1 MPTTRFDKDSIKAS
15 IIGKLQRYNG
25 RTLEEASNAQI
36 YRALASTVRDQ
47 IMQKWM
53 ISREERKHNNNKRLY
68 YLSVEFLMGRSLY
81 TNILNLCATKEYK
94 AAIDELGID
103 IDAVLKEEPEPA
115 LGNGG
120 LGRLAACFMDSLA
133 SLDLPAMG
141 CSIRYEYGLF
151 RQKIVDGQQVE
162 LPDYW
167 LGNGNVW
174 EMPVMEDACEVHFN
188 GHVDMV
194 EEQGRLVFKHVG
206 YNTVEAVPY
215 DMPLVGYDTSTVNSL
230 RLWSARSP
238 KRMDLGSFGRGQYV
252 QATEEKELAEAISNI
267 LYPEDNHYEG
277 KLLRLKQQYFFT
289 SATLQYMLRDF
300 KKLHGTQWHLL
311 PEKVCVH
318 VNDTHPGLAIP
329 ELMRLLIDEEGLG
342 WDEAQ
347 AIVSKTIAYT
357 NHTIM
362 AEALEKW
369 PEDMV
374 KSLLPRI
381 YQILVEMNRR
391 LCARLWNH
399 FPGQAERVGKMAII
413 SYGYIHMANLCVAM
427 TFNTNGVSQ
436 LHGDI
441 LKAETFHD
449 FNLVMPEKFSAIT
462 NGITHRRWLM
472 ACNPELTDLICQA
485 IGTDWIKDTQQL
497 QLLKP
502 YADDAAFREQ
512 FAKVKQHNKERL
524 ARFLKAHQGTDVDP
538 SYIFDAQSKRLHEY
552 KRQMLNA
559 LHCLVL
565 YNRIVN
571 DPSFTMQPRTFI
583 FGSKAAP
590 GYNRAKQI
598 IRFINALSRLIDKH
612 PRARTMLQVV
622 FLENYDVSSA
632 QILIPATE
640 VSEQLSTASKEASG
654 TGNMKYMMNGA
665 VTIGTM
671 DGANVEISEQVG
683 MDNIYIFGM
692 RSDTV
697 LDMYRERSY
706 NPMSIFET
714 NAELRQALTQMIDG
728 TVMPEAPG
736 ALQDLYHSLLIGDY
750 GSMGDPY
757 FVLKDFGSY
766 SMAQRRIDADYADR
780 DKWNRMAVINTA
792 MSGVFSTDRTIR
804 EYNDTIWHLQPLKQH
819 SGTPQGALPLD
830 PGRDAVP
837 APCEGTSS
845 LSKPILAIFLGFFLV
860 NSRACDLRPDIA
872 SSLSGL
878 FRTRLRKRF
887 RHPYLM
893 QGRTIP

>member
-1 MPTTRFDKDSIKAS
+1 MPTTSFDKDSIKAS

-25 RTLEEASNAQI
+25 RTIEEASNGQI

-53 ISREERKHNNNKRLY
+53 ISREERKTNNNKRLF

-81 TNILNLCATKEYK
+81 TNILNLVSLDAYK
-94 AAIDELGID
+94 QALDELHID
-103 IDAVLKEEPEPA
+103 VDKVLQEEPEPA

-188 GHVDMV
+188 GHVEMGN
-194 EEQGRLVFKHVG
+194 ENGRTVFRHVG

-230 RLWSARSP
+230 RLWSARAP
-238 KRMDLGSFGRGQYV
+238 KRIDLSDFNHGHYV
-252 QATEEKELAEAISNI
+252 QASEEKELAEAISNI

-289 SATLQYMLRDF
+289 SATLQYILKDF
-300 KKLHGTQWHLL
+300 KKLNGTNWSKL
-311 PEKVCVH
+311 PEKVVIH
-318 VNDTHPGLAIP
+318 INDTHPGLAIP
-329 ELMRLLIDEEGLG
+329 ELMRLLMDEEGLG

-347 AIVSKTIAYT
+347 QIVSRTMAYT

-381 YQILVEMNRR
+381 YQILVEMNKR
-391 LCARLWNH
+391 LCARLWNF
-399 FPGQAERVGKMAII
+399 FPGEAERVGRMAII
-413 SYGYIHMANLCVAM
+413 AYGYIHMANLCVAM
-427 TFNTNGVSQ
+427 TFSTNGVSK

-441 LKAETFHD
+441 LKQETFHD
-449 FNLVMPEKFSAIT
+449 FYLVMPEKFSAIT

-472 ACNPELTDLICQA
+472 ACNPELTKLICDT
-485 IGTDWIKDTQQL
+485 IGTDWVKDPE
-497 QLLKP
+497 LLHDLAP

-512 FAKVKQHNKERL
+512 FEKIKHNNKVRL
-524 ARFLKAHQGTDVDP
+524 SNFLKEHQGAIVDP
-538 SYIFDAQSKRLHEY
+538 NFIFDAQSKRLHEY

-559 LHCLVL
+559 LHILVL

-571 DPSFTMQPRTFI
+571 DPNFTMHPRVFI

-598 IRFINALSRLIDKH
+598 IRFINGLSALIAKH
-612 PRARTMLQVV
+612 PRASKMLQVV

-632 QILIPATE
+632 QMLIPATE
-640 VSEQLSTASKEASG
+640 ISEQISTASKEASG

-665 VTIGTM
+665 ITIGTM

-697 LDMYRERSY
+697 LDMYRERNY
-706 NPMSIFET
+706 NPMTIFET
-714 NAELRQALTQMIDG
+714 NQELRLAMTQMIDG
-728 TVMPEAPG
+728 TVLPDAPS
-736 ALQDLYHSLLIGDY
+736 ALQDLYHSLLIGDW
-750 GSMGDPY
+750 GNMADPF

-792 MSGVFSTDRTIR
+792 MSGVFSSDRTIR
-804 EYNDTIWHLQPLKQH
+804 EYSDTIWHLDPLK
-819 SGTPQGALPLD
+819 
-830 PGRDAVP
+830 
-837 APCEGTSS
+837 
-845 LSKPILAIFLGFFLV
+845 
-860 NSRACDLRPDIA
+860 
-872 SSLSGL
+872 
-878 FRTRLRKRF
+878 RK
-887 RHPYLM
+887 
-893 QGRTIP
+893 G

>member
-1 MPTTRFDKDSIKAS
+1 MPTTSFDKDSIKAS

-25 RTLEEASNAQI
+25 RTIEEASNGQI

-53 ISREERKHNNNKRLY
+53 ISCEERKTNNNKRLF

-81 TNILNLCATKEYK
+81 TNILNLVSLDAYK
-94 AAIDELGID
+94 QALDELHID
-103 IDAVLKEEPEPA
+103 VDKVLQEEPEPA

-188 GHVDMV
+188 GHVEMGN
-194 EEQGRLVFKHVG
+194 ENGRTVFRHVG

-230 RLWSARSP
+230 RLWSARAP
-238 KRMDLGSFGRGQYV
+238 KRIDLSDFNHGHYV
-252 QATEEKELAEAISNI
+252 QASEEKELAEAISNI

-289 SATLQYMLRDF
+289 SATLQYILKDF
-300 KKLHGTQWHLL
+300 KKLNGTNWSKL
-311 PEKVCVH
+311 PEKVVIH
-318 VNDTHPGLAIP
+318 INDTHPGLAIP
-329 ELMRLLIDEEGLG
+329 ELMRLLMDEEGLG

-347 AIVSKTIAYT
+347 QIVSRTMAYT

-381 YQILVEMNRR
+381 YQILVEMNKR
-391 LCARLWNH
+391 LCARLWNF
-399 FPGQAERVGKMAII
+399 FPGEAERVGRMAII
-413 SYGYIHMANLCVAM
+413 AYGYIHMANLCVAM
-427 TFNTNGVSQ
+427 TFSTNGVSK

-441 LKAETFHD
+441 LKQETFHD
-449 FNLVMPEKFSAIT
+449 FYLVMPEKFSAIT

-472 ACNPELTDLICQA
+472 ACNPELTKLICDT
-485 IGTDWIKDTQQL
+485 IGTDWVKDPE
-497 QLLKP
+497 LLHDLAP

-512 FAKVKQHNKERL
+512 FEKIKHSNKVRL
-524 ARFLKAHQGTDVDP
+524 SNFLKEHQGAIVDP
-538 SYIFDAQSKRLHEY
+538 NFIFDAQSKRLHEY

-559 LHCLVL
+559 LHILVL

-571 DPSFTMQPRTFI
+571 DPNFTMHPRVFI

-598 IRFINALSRLIDKH
+598 IRFINGLSALIAKH
-612 PRARTMLQVV
+612 PRASKMLQVV

-632 QILIPATE
+632 QMLIPATE
-640 VSEQLSTASKEASG
+640 ISEQISTASKEASG

-665 VTIGTM
+665 ITIGTM

-697 LDMYRERSY
+697 LDMYRERNY
-706 NPMSIFET
+706 NPMTIFET
-714 NAELRQALTQMIDG
+714 NQELRLALTQMIDG
-728 TVMPEAPG
+728 TVLPDAPS
-736 ALQDLYHSLLIGDY
+736 ALQDLYHSLLIGDW
-750 GSMGDPY
+750 GNMADPF

-792 MSGVFSTDRTIR
+792 MSGVFSSDRTIR
-804 EYNDTIWHLQPLKQH
+804 EYNDTIWHLDPLK
-819 SGTPQGALPLD
+819 
-830 PGRDAVP
+830 
-837 APCEGTSS
+837 
-845 LSKPILAIFLGFFLV
+845 
-860 NSRACDLRPDIA
+860 
-872 SSLSGL
+872 
-878 FRTRLRKRF
+878 RK
-887 RHPYLM
+887 
-893 QGRTIP
+893 G

>member
-1 MPTTRFDKDSIKAS
+1 MPTTSFDKDSIKAS

-25 RTLEEASNAQI
+25 RTIEEASNGQI

-53 ISREERKHNNNKRLY
+53 ISREERKTNNNKRLF

-81 TNILNLCATKEYK
+81 TNILNLVSLDAYK
-94 AAIDELGID
+94 QALDELHID
-103 IDAVLKEEPEPA
+103 VDKVLQEEPEPA

-188 GHVDMV
+188 GHVEMGN
-194 EEQGRLVFKHVG
+194 ENGRTVFRHVG

-230 RLWSARSP
+230 RLWSARAP
-238 KRMDLGSFGRGQYV
+238 KRIDLSDFNHGHYV
-252 QATEEKELAEAISNI
+252 QASEEKELAEAISNI

-289 SATLQYMLRDF
+289 SATLQYILKDF
-300 KKLHGTQWHLL
+300 KKLNGTNWSKL
-311 PEKVCVH
+311 PEKVVIH
-318 VNDTHPGLAIP
+318 INDTHPGLAIP
-329 ELMRLLIDEEGLG
+329 ELMRLLMDEEGLG
-342 WDEAQ
+342 WNEAQ
-347 AIVSKTIAYT
+347 QIVSRTMAYT

-381 YQILVEMNRR
+381 YQILVEMNKR
-391 LCARLWNH
+391 LCARLWNF
-399 FPGQAERVGKMAII
+399 FPGEAERVGRMAII
-413 SYGYIHMANLCVAM
+413 AYGYIHMANLCVAM
-427 TFNTNGVSQ
+427 TFSTNGVSK

-441 LKAETFHD
+441 LKQETFHD
-449 FNLVMPEKFSAIT
+449 FYLVMPEKFSAIT

-472 ACNPELTDLICQA
+472 ACNPELTKLICDT
-485 IGTDWIKDTQQL
+485 IGTDWVKDPE
-497 QLLKP
+497 LLHDLAP

-512 FAKVKQHNKERL
+512 FEKIKHNNKVRL
-524 ARFLKAHQGTDVDP
+524 SNFLKEHQGAIVDP
-538 SYIFDAQSKRLHEY
+538 NFIFDAQSKRLHEY

-559 LHCLVL
+559 LHILVL

-571 DPSFTMQPRTFI
+571 DPNFTMHPRVFI

-598 IRFINALSRLIDKH
+598 IRFINGLSALIAKH
-612 PRARTMLQVV
+612 PRASKMLQVV

-632 QILIPATE
+632 QMLIPATE
-640 VSEQLSTASKEASG
+640 ISEQISTASKEASG

-665 VTIGTM
+665 ITIGTM

-697 LDMYRERSY
+697 LDMYRERNY
-706 NPMSIFET
+706 NPMTIFET
-714 NAELRQALTQMIDG
+714 NQELRLAMTQMIDG
-728 TVMPEAPG
+728 TVLPDAPS
-736 ALQDLYHSLLIGDY
+736 ALQDLYHSLLIGDW
-750 GSMGDPY
+750 GNMADPF

-792 MSGVFSTDRTIR
+792 MSGVFSSDRTIR
-804 EYNDTIWHLQPLKQH
+804 EYNDTIWHLDPLK
-819 SGTPQGALPLD
+819 
-830 PGRDAVP
+830 
-837 APCEGTSS
+837 
-845 LSKPILAIFLGFFLV
+845 
-860 NSRACDLRPDIA
+860 
-872 SSLSGL
+872 
-878 FRTRLRKRF
+878 RK
-887 RHPYLM
+887 
-893 QGRTIP
+893 G

>member
-1 MPTTRFDKDSIKAS
+1 MPTTSFDKDSIKAS

-25 RTLEEASNAQI
+25 RTIEEASNGQI

-53 ISREERKHNNNKRLY
+53 ISREERKTNNNKRLF

-81 TNILNLCATKEYK
+81 TNILNLVSLDAYK
-94 AAIDELGID
+94 QALDELHID
-103 IDAVLKEEPEPA
+103 VDKVLQEEPEPA

-188 GHVDMV
+188 GHVEMGN
-194 EEQGRLVFKHVG
+194 ENGRTVFRHVG

-230 RLWSARSP
+230 RLWSARAP
-238 KRMDLGSFGRGQYV
+238 KRIDLSDFNHGHYV
-252 QATEEKELAEAISNI
+252 QASEEKELAEAISNI

-277 KLLRLKQQYFFT
+277 KLLRVKQQYFFT
-289 SATLQYMLRDF
+289 SATLQYILKDF
-300 KKLHGTQWHLL
+300 KKLNGTNWSKL
-311 PEKVCVH
+311 PEKVVIH
-318 VNDTHPGLAIP
+318 INDTHPGLAIP
-329 ELMRLLIDEEGLG
+329 ELMRLLMDEEGLG

-347 AIVSKTIAYT
+347 QIVSRTMAYT

-381 YQILVEMNRR
+381 YQILVEMNKR
-391 LCARLWNH
+391 LCARLWNF
-399 FPGQAERVGKMAII
+399 FPGEAERVGRMAII
-413 SYGYIHMANLCVAM
+413 AYGYIHMANLCVAM
-427 TFNTNGVSQ
+427 TFSTNGVSK

-441 LKAETFHD
+441 LKQETFHD
-449 FNLVMPEKFSAIT
+449 FYLVMPEKFSAIT

-472 ACNPELTDLICQA
+472 ACNPELTKLICDT
-485 IGTDWIKDTQQL
+485 IGTDWVKDPE
-497 QLLKP
+497 LLHDLAP

-512 FAKVKQHNKERL
+512 FEKIKHNNKVRL
-524 ARFLKAHQGTDVDP
+524 SNFLKEHQGAIVDP
-538 SYIFDAQSKRLHEY
+538 NFIFDAQSKRLHEY

-559 LHCLVL
+559 LHILVL

-571 DPSFTMQPRTFI
+571 DPNFTMHPRVFI

-598 IRFINALSRLIDKH
+598 IRFINGLSALIAKH
-612 PRARTMLQVV
+612 PRASKMLQVV

-632 QILIPATE
+632 QMLIPATE
-640 VSEQLSTASKEASG
+640 ISEQISTASKEASG

-665 VTIGTM
+665 ITIGTM

-697 LDMYRERSY
+697 LDMYRERNY
-706 NPMSIFET
+706 NPMTIFET
-714 NAELRQALTQMIDG
+714 NQELRLALTQMIDG
-728 TVMPEAPG
+728 TVLPDAPS
-736 ALQDLYHSLLIGDY
+736 ALQDLYHSLLIGDW
-750 GSMGDPY
+750 GNMADPF

-792 MSGVFSTDRTIR
+792 MSGVFCSDRTIR
-804 EYNDTIWHLQPLKQH
+804 EYNDTIWHLDPLK
-819 SGTPQGALPLD
+819 
-830 PGRDAVP
+830 
-837 APCEGTSS
+837 
-845 LSKPILAIFLGFFLV
+845 
-860 NSRACDLRPDIA
+860 
-872 SSLSGL
+872 
-878 FRTRLRKRF
+878 RK
-887 RHPYLM
+887 
-893 QGRTIP
+893 G

>member
-1 MPTTRFDKDSIKAS
+1 MPTTSFDKDSIKAS

-25 RTLEEASNAQI
+25 RTIEEASNGQI

-53 ISREERKHNNNKRLY
+53 ISREERKTNNNKRLF

-81 TNILNLCATKEYK
+81 TNILNLVSLDAYK
-94 AAIDELGID
+94 QALDELHID
-103 IDAVLKEEPEPA
+103 VDKVLQEEPEPA

-188 GHVDMV
+188 GHVEMGN
-194 EEQGRLVFKHVG
+194 ENGRTVFRHVG

-230 RLWSARSP
+230 RLWSARAP
-238 KRMDLGSFGRGQYV
+238 KRIDLSDFNHGHYV
-252 QATEEKELAEAISNI
+252 QASEEKELAEAISNI

-289 SATLQYMLRDF
+289 SATLQYILKDF
-300 KKLHGTQWHLL
+300 KKLNGTNWSKL
-311 PEKVCVH
+311 PEKVVIH
-318 VNDTHPGLAIP
+318 INDTHPGLAIP
-329 ELMRLLIDEEGLG
+329 ELMRLLMDEEGLG

-347 AIVSKTIAYT
+347 QIVSRTMAYT

-381 YQILVEMNRR
+381 YQILVEMNKR
-391 LCARLWNH
+391 LCARLWNF
-399 FPGQAERVGKMAII
+399 FPGEAERVGRMAII
-413 SYGYIHMANLCVAM
+413 AYGYIHMANLCVAM
-427 TFNTNGVSQ
+427 TFSTNGVSK

-441 LKAETFHD
+441 LKQETFHD
-449 FNLVMPEKFSAIT
+449 FYLVMPEKFSAIT

-472 ACNPELTDLICQA
+472 ACNPELTKLICDT
-485 IGTDWIKDTQQL
+485 IGTDWVKDPE
-497 QLLKP
+497 LLHDLAP

-512 FAKVKQHNKERL
+512 FEKIKHNNKVRL
-524 ARFLKAHQGTDVDP
+524 SNFLKEHQGAIVDP
-538 SYIFDAQSKRLHEY
+538 NFIFDAQSKRLHEY

-559 LHCLVL
+559 LHILVL

-571 DPSFTMQPRTFI
+571 DPNFTMQPRVFI

-590 GYNRAKQI
+590 GYNRAKLI
-598 IRFINALSRLIDKH
+598 IRFINGLSALIAKH
-612 PRARTMLQVV
+612 PRASKMLQVV

-632 QILIPATE
+632 QLLIPATE
-640 VSEQLSTASKEASG
+640 ISEQISTASKEASG

-665 VTIGTM
+665 NTIGTM

-697 LDMYRERSY
+697 LDMYRERNY
-706 NPMSIFET
+706 NPMTIFET
-714 NAELRQALTQMIDG
+714 NQELRLALTQMIDG
-728 TVMPEAPG
+728 TVLPDAPS
-736 ALQDLYHSLLIGDY
+736 ALQDLYHSLLIGDW
-750 GSMGDPY
+750 GNMADPF

-792 MSGVFSTDRTIR
+792 MSGVFCSDRTIR
-804 EYNDTIWHLQPLKQH
+804 EYNDTIWHLDPLK
-819 SGTPQGALPLD
+819 
-830 PGRDAVP
+830 
-837 APCEGTSS
+837 
-845 LSKPILAIFLGFFLV
+845 
-860 NSRACDLRPDIA
+860 
-872 SSLSGL
+872 
-878 FRTRLRKRF
+878 RKV
-887 RHPYLM
+887 
-893 QGRTIP
+893 

>member
-1 MPTTRFDKDSIKAS
+1 MPTTSFDRDSIKAS

-25 RTLEEASNAQI
+25 RTIEEASNGQI

-53 ISREERKHNNNKRLY
+53 ISREERKTNNNKRLF

-81 TNILNLCATKEYK
+81 TNILNLVSLDAYK
-94 AAIDELGID
+94 QALDELHID
-103 IDAVLKEEPEPA
+103 VDKVLQEEPEPA

-188 GHVDMV
+188 GHVEMGN
-194 EEQGRLVFKHVG
+194 ENGRTVFRHVG

-230 RLWSARSP
+230 RLWSARAP
-238 KRMDLGSFGRGQYV
+238 KRIDLSDFNHGHYV
-252 QATEEKELAEAISNI
+252 QASEEKELAEAISNI

-289 SATLQYMLRDF
+289 SATLQYILKDF
-300 KKLHGTQWHLL
+300 KKLNGTNWSKL
-311 PEKVCVH
+311 PEKVVIH
-318 VNDTHPGLAIP
+318 INDTHPGLAIP
-329 ELMRLLIDEEGLG
+329 ELMRLLMDEESLG

-347 AIVSKTIAYT
+347 QIVSRTMAYT

-381 YQILVEMNRR
+381 YQILVEMNKR
-391 LCARLWNH
+391 LCARLWNF
-399 FPGQAERVGKMAII
+399 FPGEAERVGRMAII
-413 SYGYIHMANLCVAM
+413 AYGYIHMANLCVAM
-427 TFNTNGVSQ
+427 TFSTNGVSK

-441 LKAETFHD
+441 LKQETFHD
-449 FNLVMPEKFSAIT
+449 FYLVMPEKFSAIT

-472 ACNPELTDLICQA
+472 ACNPELTKLICDT
-485 IGTDWIKDTQQL
+485 IGTDWVKDPE
-497 QLLKP
+497 LLHDLAP

-512 FAKVKQHNKERL
+512 FEKIKHNNKVRL
-524 ARFLKAHQGTDVDP
+524 SNFLKEHQGAIVDP
-538 SYIFDAQSKRLHEY
+538 NFIFDAQSKRLHEY

-559 LHCLVL
+559 LHILVL

-571 DPSFTMQPRTFI
+571 DPNFTMHPRVFI

-598 IRFINALSRLIDKH
+598 IRFINGLSALIAKH
-612 PRARTMLQVV
+612 PRASKMLQVV

-632 QILIPATE
+632 QLLIPATE
-640 VSEQLSTASKEASG
+640 ISEQISTASKEASG

-665 VTIGTM
+665 ITIGTM

-697 LDMYRERSY
+697 LDMYRERNY
-706 NPMSIFET
+706 NPMTIFET
-714 NAELRQALTQMIDG
+714 NQELRLALTQMIDG
-728 TVMPEAPG
+728 TVLPDAPS
-736 ALQDLYHSLLIGDY
+736 ALQDLYHSLLIGDW
-750 GSMGDPY
+750 GNMADPF

-792 MSGVFSTDRTIR
+792 MSGVFCSDRTIR
-804 EYNDTIWHLQPLKQH
+804 EYNDTIWHLDPLK
-819 SGTPQGALPLD
+819 
-830 PGRDAVP
+830 
-837 APCEGTSS
+837 
-845 LSKPILAIFLGFFLV
+845 
-860 NSRACDLRPDIA
+860 
-872 SSLSGL
+872 
-878 FRTRLRKRF
+878 RKV
-887 RHPYLM
+887 
-893 QGRTIP
+893 

>member
-1 MPTTRFDKDSIKAS
+1 MPTTSFDKDSIKAS

-25 RTLEEASNAQI
+25 RTIEEASNGQI

-53 ISREERKHNNNKRLY
+53 ISREERKTNNNKRLF

-81 TNILNLCATKEYK
+81 TNILNLVSLDAYK
-94 AAIDELGID
+94 QALDELHID
-103 IDAVLKEEPEPA
+103 VDKVLQEEPEPA

-188 GHVDMV
+188 GHVEMGN
-194 EEQGRLVFKHVG
+194 ENGRTVFRHVG

-230 RLWSARSP
+230 RLWSARAP
-238 KRMDLGSFGRGQYV
+238 KRIDLSDFNHGHYV
-252 QATEEKELAEAISNI
+252 QASEEKELAEAISNI

-289 SATLQYMLRDF
+289 SATLQYILKDF
-300 KKLHGTQWHLL
+300 KKLNGTNWSKL
-311 PEKVCVH
+311 PEKVVIH
-318 VNDTHPGLAIP
+318 INDTHPGLAIP
-329 ELMRLLIDEEGLG
+329 ELMRLLMDEEGLG

-347 AIVSKTIAYT
+347 QIVSRTMAYT

-381 YQILVEMNRR
+381 YQILVEMNKR
-391 LCARLWNH
+391 LCARLWNF
-399 FPGQAERVGKMAII
+399 FPGEAERVGRMAII
-413 SYGYIHMANLCVAM
+413 AYGYIHMANLCVAM
-427 TFNTNGVSQ
+427 TFSTNGVSH

-441 LKAETFHD
+441 LKQETFHD
-449 FNLVMPEKFSAIT
+449 FYLVMPEKFSAIT

-472 ACNPELTDLICQA
+472 ACNPELTKLICDT
-485 IGTDWIKDTQQL
+485 IGTDWVKDPE
-497 QLLKP
+497 LLHDLAP

-512 FAKVKQHNKERL
+512 FEKIKHNNKVRL
-524 ARFLKAHQGTDVDP
+524 SNFLKEHQGAIVDP
-538 SYIFDAQSKRLHEY
+538 NFIFDAQSKRLHEY

-559 LHCLVL
+559 LHILVL

-571 DPSFTMQPRTFI
+571 DPSFTMQPRVFI

-598 IRFINALSRLIDKH
+598 IRFINGLSALIAKH
-612 PRARTMLQVV
+612 PRASKMLQVV

-632 QILIPATE
+632 QLLIPATE
-640 VSEQLSTASKEASG
+640 ISEQISTASKEASG

-665 VTIGTM
+665 ITIGTM

-697 LDMYRERSY
+697 LDMYRERNY
-706 NPMSIFET
+706 NPMTIFET
-714 NAELRQALTQMIDG
+714 NQELRLALTQMIDG
-728 TVMPEAPG
+728 TVLPDAPS
-736 ALQDLYHSLLIGDY
+736 ALQDCI
-750 GSMGDPY
+750 
-757 FVLKDFGSY
+757 
-766 SMAQRRIDADYADR
+766 
-780 DKWNRMAVINTA
+780 TA
-792 MSGVFSTDRTIR
+792 
-804 EYNDTIWHLQPLKQH
+804 
-819 SGTPQGALPLD
+819 
-830 PGRDAVP
+830 
-837 APCEGTSS
+837 C
-845 LSKPILAIFLGFFLV
+845 
-860 NSRACDLRPDIA
+860 
-872 SSLSGL
+872 
-878 FRTRLRKRF
+878 
-887 RHPYLM
+887 
-893 QGRTIP
+893 

>member
-1 MPTTRFDKDSIKAS
+1 MPTTSFDKDSIKAS

-25 RTLEEASNAQI
+25 RTIEEASNGQI

-53 ISREERKHNNNKRLY
+53 ISREERKTNNNKRLF

-81 TNILNLCATKEYK
+81 TNILNLVSLDAYK
-94 AAIDELGID
+94 QALDELHID
-103 IDAVLKEEPEPA
+103 VDKVLQEEPEPA

-188 GHVDMV
+188 GHVEMGN
-194 EEQGRLVFKHVG
+194 ENGRTVFRHVG

-230 RLWSARSP
+230 RLWSARAP
-238 KRMDLGSFGRGQYV
+238 KRIDLSDFNHGHYV
-252 QATEEKELAEAISNI
+252 QASEEKELAEAISNI

-289 SATLQYMLRDF
+289 SATLQYILKDF
-300 KKLHGTQWHLL
+300 KKLNGTNWSKL
-311 PEKVCVH
+311 PEKVVIH
-318 VNDTHPGLAIP
+318 INDTHPGLAIP
-329 ELMRLLIDEEGLG
+329 ELMRLLMDEEGLG

-347 AIVSKTIAYT
+347 QIVSRTMAYT

-381 YQILVEMNRR
+381 YQILVEMNKR
-391 LCARLWNH
+391 LCARLWNF
-399 FPGQAERVGKMAII
+399 FPGEAERVGRMAII
-413 SYGYIHMANLCVAM
+413 AYGYIHMANLCVAM
-427 TFNTNGVSQ
+427 TFSTNGVSQ

-441 LKAETFHD
+441 LKQETFHD
-449 FNLVMPEKFSAIT
+449 FYLVMPEKFSAIT

-472 ACNPELTDLICQA
+472 ACNPELTKLICDT
-485 IGTDWIKDTQQL
+485 IGTNWVKDPE
-497 QLLKP
+497 LLHDLAP

-512 FAKVKQHNKERL
+512 FEKIKHNNKVRL
-524 ARFLKAHQGTDVDP
+524 SNFLKEHQGAIVDP
-538 SYIFDAQSKRLHEY
+538 NFIFDAQSKRLHEY

-559 LHCLVL
+559 LHILVL

-571 DPSFTMQPRTFI
+571 DPNFTMHPRVFI

-598 IRFINALSRLIDKH
+598 IRFINGLSALIAKH
-612 PRARTMLQVV
+612 PRASKMLQVV

-632 QILIPATE
+632 QMLIPATE
-640 VSEQLSTASKEASG
+640 ISEQISTASKEASG

-665 VTIGTM
+665 ITIGTM

-697 LDMYRERSY
+697 LDMYRERNY
-706 NPMSIFET
+706 NPMTIFET
-714 NAELRQALTQMIDG
+714 NQELRLALTQMIDG
-728 TVMPEAPG
+728 TVLPDAPS
-736 ALQDLYHSLLIGDY
+736 ALQDLYHSLLIGDW
-750 GSMGDPY
+750 GNMADPF

-792 MSGVFSTDRTIR
+792 MSGVFSSDRTIR
-804 EYNDTIWHLQPLKQH
+804 EYNDTIWHLDPLK
-819 SGTPQGALPLD
+819 
-830 PGRDAVP
+830 
-837 APCEGTSS
+837 
-845 LSKPILAIFLGFFLV
+845 
-860 NSRACDLRPDIA
+860 
-872 SSLSGL
+872 
-878 FRTRLRKRF
+878 RK
-887 RHPYLM
+887 
-893 QGRTIP
+893 G

>member
-1 MPTTRFDKDSIKAS
+1 MPTTSFDKDSIKAS

-25 RTLEEASNAQI
+25 RTIEEASNGQI

-53 ISREERKHNNNKRLY
+53 ISREERKTNNNKRLF

-81 TNILNLCATKEYK
+81 TNILNLVSLDAYK
-94 AAIDELGID
+94 QALDELHID
-103 IDAVLKEEPEPA
+103 VDKVLQEEPEPA

-188 GHVDMV
+188 GHVEMGN
-194 EEQGRLVFKHVG
+194 ENGRTVFRHVG

-230 RLWSARSP
+230 RLWSARAP
-238 KRMDLGSFGRGQYV
+238 KRIDLSDFNHGHYV
-252 QATEEKELAEAISNI
+252 QASEEKELAEAISNI

-289 SATLQYMLRDF
+289 SATLQYILKDF
-300 KKLHGTQWHLL
+300 KKLNGTNWSKL
-311 PEKVCVH
+311 PEKVVIH
-318 VNDTHPGLAIP
+318 INDTHPGLAIP
-329 ELMRLLIDEEGLG
+329 ELMRLLMDEEGLG

-347 AIVSKTIAYT
+347 QIVSRTMAYT

-381 YQILVEMNRR
+381 YQILVEMNKR
-391 LCARLWNH
+391 LCARLWNF
-399 FPGQAERVGKMAII
+399 FPGEAERVGRMAII
-413 SYGYIHMANLCVAM
+413 AYGYIHMANLCVAM
-427 TFNTNGVSQ
+427 TFSTNGVSK

-441 LKAETFHD
+441 LKQETFHD
-449 FNLVMPEKFSAIT
+449 FYLVMPEKFSAIT

-472 ACNPELTDLICQA
+472 ACNPELTKLICDT
-485 IGTDWIKDTQQL
+485 IGTDWVKDPE
-497 QLLKP
+497 LLHDLAP

-512 FAKVKQHNKERL
+512 FEKIKHNNKVRL
-524 ARFLKAHQGTDVDP
+524 SNFLKEHQGAIVDP
-538 SYIFDAQSKRLHEY
+538 DFIFDAQSKRLHEY

-559 LHCLVL
+559 LHILVL

-571 DPSFTMQPRTFI
+571 DPNFTMHPRVFI

-598 IRFINALSRLIDKH
+598 IRFINGLSALIAKH
-612 PRARTMLQVV
+612 PRASKMLQVV

-632 QILIPATE
+632 QMLIPATE
-640 VSEQLSTASKEASG
+640 ISEQISTASKEASG

-665 VTIGTM
+665 ITIGTM
-671 DGANVEISEQVG
+671 DGANIEISEQVG

-697 LDMYRERSY
+697 LDMYRERNY
-706 NPMSIFET
+706 NPMTIFET
-714 NAELRQALTQMIDG
+714 NQELRLALTQMIDG
-728 TVMPEAPG
+728 TVLPDAPS
-736 ALQDLYHSLLIGDY
+736 ALQDLYHSLLIGDW
-750 GSMGDPY
+750 GNMADPF

-792 MSGVFSTDRTIR
+792 MSGVFCSDRTIR
-804 EYNDTIWHLQPLKQH
+804 EYNDTIWHLDPLK
-819 SGTPQGALPLD
+819 
-830 PGRDAVP
+830 
-837 APCEGTSS
+837 
-845 LSKPILAIFLGFFLV
+845 
-860 NSRACDLRPDIA
+860 
-872 SSLSGL
+872 
-878 FRTRLRKRF
+878 RK
-887 RHPYLM
+887 
-893 QGRTIP
+893 G

>member
-1 MPTTRFDKDSIKAS
+1 MPTTSFDKDSIKAS

-25 RTLEEASNAQI
+25 RTIEEASNGQI

-53 ISREERKHNNNKRLY
+53 ISREERKTNNNKRLF

-81 TNILNLCATKEYK
+81 TNILNLVSLDAYK
-94 AAIDELGID
+94 QALDELHID
-103 IDAVLKEEPEPA
+103 VDKVLQEEPEPA

-188 GHVDMV
+188 GHVEMGN
-194 EEQGRLVFKHVG
+194 ENGRTVFRHVG

-230 RLWSARSP
+230 RLWSARAP
-238 KRMDLGSFGRGQYV
+238 KRIDLSDFNHGHYV
-252 QATEEKELAEAISNI
+252 QASEEKELAEAISNI

-289 SATLQYMLRDF
+289 SATLQYILKDF
-300 KKLHGTQWHLL
+300 KKLNGTNWSKL
-311 PEKVCVH
+311 PEKVVIH
-318 VNDTHPGLAIP
+318 INDTHPGLAIP
-329 ELMRLLIDEEGLG
+329 ELMRLLMDEESLG

-347 AIVSKTIAYT
+347 QIVSRTMAYT

-381 YQILVEMNRR
+381 YQILVEMNKR
-391 LCARLWNH
+391 LCARLWNF
-399 FPGQAERVGKMAII
+399 FPGEAERVGRMAII
-413 SYGYIHMANLCVAM
+413 AYGYIHMANLCVAM
-427 TFNTNGVSQ
+427 TFSTNGVSK

-441 LKAETFHD
+441 LKQETFHD
-449 FNLVMPEKFSAIT
+449 FYLVMPEKFSAIT

-472 ACNPELTDLICQA
+472 ACNPELTKLICDT
-485 IGTDWIKDTQQL
+485 IGTDWVKDPE
-497 QLLKP
+497 LLHDLAP

-512 FAKVKQHNKERL
+512 FEKIKHNNKVRL
-524 ARFLKAHQGTDVDP
+524 SNFLKEHQGAIVDP
-538 SYIFDAQSKRLHEY
+538 NFIFDAQSKRLHEY

-559 LHCLVL
+559 LHILVL

-571 DPSFTMQPRTFI
+571 DPNFTMHPRVFI

-590 GYNRAKQI
+590 GYNRAKLI
-598 IRFINALSRLIDKH
+598 IRFINGLSALIAKH
-612 PRARTMLQVV
+612 PRASKMLQVV

-632 QILIPATE
+632 QLLIPATE
-640 VSEQLSTASKEASG
+640 ISEQISTASKEASG

-665 VTIGTM
+665 ITIATM

-697 LDMYRERSY
+697 LDMYRERNY
-706 NPMSIFET
+706 NPMTIFET
-714 NAELRQALTQMIDG
+714 NQELRLALTQMIDG
-728 TVMPEAPG
+728 TVLPDAPS
-736 ALQDLYHSLLIGDY
+736 ALQDLYHSLLIGDW
-750 GSMGDPY
+750 GNMADPF

-792 MSGVFSTDRTIR
+792 MSGVFCSDRTIR
-804 EYNDTIWHLQPLKQH
+804 EYNDTIWHLDPLK
-819 SGTPQGALPLD
+819 
-830 PGRDAVP
+830 
-837 APCEGTSS
+837 
-845 LSKPILAIFLGFFLV
+845 
-860 NSRACDLRPDIA
+860 
-872 SSLSGL
+872 
-878 FRTRLRKRF
+878 RKV
-887 RHPYLM
+887 
-893 QGRTIP
+893 

>member
-1 MPTTRFDKDSIKAS
+1 MPTTSFDKDSIKAS

-25 RTLEEASNAQI
+25 RTIEEASNGQI

-53 ISREERKHNNNKRLY
+53 ISREERKTNNNKRLF

-81 TNILNLCATKEYK
+81 TNILNLVSLDAYK
-94 AAIDELGID
+94 QALDELHID
-103 IDAVLKEEPEPA
+103 VDKVLQEEPEPA

-188 GHVDMV
+188 GHVEMGN
-194 EEQGRLVFKHVG
+194 ENGRTVFRHVG

-230 RLWSARSP
+230 RLWSARAP
-238 KRMDLGSFGRGQYV
+238 KRIDLSDFNHGHYV
-252 QATEEKELAEAISNI
+252 QASEEKELAEAISNI
-267 LYPEDNHYEG
+267 LYPEDNHYKG

-289 SATLQYMLRDF
+289 SATLQYILKDF
-300 KKLHGTQWHLL
+300 KKLNGTNWSKL
-311 PEKVCVH
+311 PEKVVIH
-318 VNDTHPGLAIP
+318 INDTHPGLAIP
-329 ELMRLLIDEEGLG
+329 ELMRLLMDEEGLG

-347 AIVSKTIAYT
+347 QIVSRTMAYT

-381 YQILVEMNRR
+381 YQILVEMNKR
-391 LCARLWNH
+391 LCARLWNF
-399 FPGQAERVGKMAII
+399 FPGEAERVGRMAII
-413 SYGYIHMANLCVAM
+413 AYGYIHMANLCVAM
-427 TFNTNGVSQ
+427 TFSTNGVSK

-441 LKAETFHD
+441 LKQETFHD
-449 FNLVMPEKFSAIT
+449 FYLVMPEKFSAIT

-472 ACNPELTDLICQA
+472 ACNPELTKLICDT
-485 IGTDWIKDTQQL
+485 IGTDWVKDPE
-497 QLLKP
+497 LLHDLAP

-512 FAKVKQHNKERL
+512 FEKIKHNNKVRL
-524 ARFLKAHQGTDVDP
+524 SNFLKEHQGAIVDP
-538 SYIFDAQSKRLHEY
+538 NFIFDAQSKRLHEY

-559 LHCLVL
+559 LHILVL

-571 DPSFTMQPRTFI
+571 DPNFTMHPRVFI

-598 IRFINALSRLIDKH
+598 IRFINGLSALIAKH
-612 PRARTMLQVV
+612 PRASKMLQVV

-632 QILIPATE
+632 QMLIPATE
-640 VSEQLSTASKEASG
+640 ISEQISTASKEASG

-665 VTIGTM
+665 ITIGTM

-697 LDMYRERSY
+697 LDMYRERNY
-706 NPMSIFET
+706 NPMTIFET
-714 NAELRQALTQMIDG
+714 NQELRLAMTQMIDG
-728 TVMPEAPG
+728 TVLPDAPS
-736 ALQDLYHSLLIGDY
+736 ALQDLYHSLLIGDW
-750 GSMGDPY
+750 GNMADPF

-792 MSGVFSTDRTIR
+792 MSGVFSSDRTIR
-804 EYNDTIWHLQPLKQH
+804 EYNDTIWHLDPLK
-819 SGTPQGALPLD
+819 
-830 PGRDAVP
+830 
-837 APCEGTSS
+837 
-845 LSKPILAIFLGFFLV
+845 
-860 NSRACDLRPDIA
+860 
-872 SSLSGL
+872 
-878 FRTRLRKRF
+878 RK
-887 RHPYLM
+887 
-893 QGRTIP
+893 G

>member
-1 MPTTRFDKDSIKAS
+1 MPTTSFDKDSIKAS

-25 RTLEEASNAQI
+25 RTIEEASNGQI

-53 ISREERKHNNNKRLY
+53 ISREERKTNNNKRLF

-81 TNILNLCATKEYK
+81 TNILNLVSLDAYK
-94 AAIDELGID
+94 QALDELHID
-103 IDAVLKEEPEPA
+103 VDKVLQEEPEPA

-120 LGRLAACFMDSLA
+120 LGRMAACFMDSLA

-188 GHVDMV
+188 GHVEMGN
-194 EEQGRLVFKHVG
+194 ENGRTVFRHVG

-230 RLWSARSP
+230 RLWSARAP
-238 KRMDLGSFGRGQYV
+238 KRIDLSDFNHGHYV
-252 QATEEKELAEAISNI
+252 QASEEKELAEAISNI

-289 SATLQYMLRDF
+289 SATLQYILKDF
-300 KKLHGTQWHLL
+300 KKLNGTNWSKL
-311 PEKVCVH
+311 PEKVVIH
-318 VNDTHPGLAIP
+318 INDTHPGLAIP
-329 ELMRLLIDEEGLG
+329 ELMRLLMDEEGLG

-347 AIVSKTIAYT
+347 QIVSRTMAYT

-381 YQILVEMNRR
+381 YQILVEMNKR
-391 LCARLWNH
+391 LCARLWN
-399 FPGQAERVGKMAII
+399 FFSGEAERVGRMAII
-413 SYGYIHMANLCVAM
+413 AYGYIHMANLCVAM
-427 TFNTNGVSQ
+427 TFSTNGVSK

-441 LKAETFHD
+441 LKQETFHD
-449 FNLVMPEKFSAIT
+449 FYLVMPEKFSAIT

-472 ACNPELTDLICQA
+472 ACNPELTKLICDT
-485 IGTDWIKDTQQL
+485 IGTDWVKDPE
-497 QLLKP
+497 LLHDLAP

-512 FAKVKQHNKERL
+512 FEKIKHNNKVRL
-524 ARFLKAHQGTDVDP
+524 SNFLKEHQGAIVDP
-538 SYIFDAQSKRLHEY
+538 NFIFDAQSKRLHEY

-559 LHCLVL
+559 LHILVL

-571 DPSFTMQPRTFI
+571 DPNFTMQPRVFI

-590 GYNRAKQI
+590 GYNRAKLI
-598 IRFINALSRLIDKH
+598 IRFINGLSALIAKH
-612 PRARTMLQVV
+612 PRASKMLQVV

-632 QILIPATE
+632 QLLIPATE
-640 VSEQLSTASKEASG
+640 ISEQISTASKEASG

-665 VTIGTM
+665 ITIGTM

-697 LDMYRERSY
+697 LDMYRERNY
-706 NPMSIFET
+706 NPMTIFET
-714 NAELRQALTQMIDG
+714 NQELRLALTQMIDG
-728 TVMPEAPG
+728 TVLPDAPS
-736 ALQDLYHSLLIGDY
+736 ALQDLYHSLLIGDW
-750 GSMGDPY
+750 GNMADPF

-792 MSGVFSTDRTIR
+792 MSGVFCSDRTIR
-804 EYNDTIWHLQPLKQH
+804 EYNDTIWHLDPLK
-819 SGTPQGALPLD
+819 
-830 PGRDAVP
+830 
-837 APCEGTSS
+837 
-845 LSKPILAIFLGFFLV
+845 
-860 NSRACDLRPDIA
+860 
-872 SSLSGL
+872 
-878 FRTRLRKRF
+878 RKV
-887 RHPYLM
+887 
-893 QGRTIP
+893 

>member
-1 MPTTRFDKDSIKAS
+1 MPTTSFDKDSIKAS

-25 RTLEEASNAQI
+25 RTIEEASNGQI

-53 ISREERKHNNNKRLY
+53 ISREERKTNNNKRLF

-81 TNILNLCATKEYK
+81 TNILNLVSLDAYK
-94 AAIDELGID
+94 QALDELHID
-103 IDAVLKEEPEPA
+103 VDKVLQEEPEPA

-188 GHVDMV
+188 GHVEMGNEND
-194 EEQGRLVFKHVG
+194 RTVFRHVG

-230 RLWSARSP
+230 RLWSARAP
-238 KRMDLGSFGRGQYV
+238 KRIDLSDFNHGHYV
-252 QATEEKELAEAISNI
+252 QASEEKELAEAISNI

-289 SATLQYMLRDF
+289 SATLQYILKDF
-300 KKLHGTQWHLL
+300 KKLNGTNWSKL
-311 PEKVCVH
+311 PEKVVIH
-318 VNDTHPGLAIP
+318 INDTHPGLAIP
-329 ELMRLLIDEEGLG
+329 ELMRLLMDEEGLG

-347 AIVSKTIAYT
+347 QIVSRTMAYT

-381 YQILVEMNRR
+381 YQILVEMNKR
-391 LCARLWNH
+391 LCARLWNF
-399 FPGQAERVGKMAII
+399 FPGEAERVGRMAII
-413 SYGYIHMANLCVAM
+413 AYGYIHMANLCVAM
-427 TFNTNGVSQ
+427 TFSTNGVSK

-441 LKAETFHD
+441 LKQETFHD
-449 FNLVMPEKFSAIT
+449 FYLVMPEKFSAIT

-472 ACNPELTDLICQA
+472 ACNPELTKLICDT
-485 IGTDWIKDTQQL
+485 IGTDWVKDPE
-497 QLLKP
+497 LLHDLAP

-512 FAKVKQHNKERL
+512 FEKIKHNNKVRL
-524 ARFLKAHQGTDVDP
+524 SNFLKEHQGAIVDP
-538 SYIFDAQSKRLHEY
+538 NFIFDAQSKRLHEY

-559 LHCLVL
+559 LHILVL

-571 DPSFTMQPRTFI
+571 DPNFTMQPRVFI

-590 GYNRAKQI
+590 GYNRAKLI
-598 IRFINALSRLIDKH
+598 IRFINGLSALIAKH
-612 PRARTMLQVV
+612 PRASKMLQVV

-632 QILIPATE
+632 QLLIPATE
-640 VSEQLSTASKEASG
+640 ISEQISTASKEASG

-665 VTIGTM
+665 ITIGTM

-697 LDMYRERSY
+697 LDMYRERNY
-706 NPMSIFET
+706 NPMTIFET
-714 NAELRQALTQMIDG
+714 NQELRLALTQMIDG
-728 TVMPEAPG
+728 TVLPDAPS
-736 ALQDLYHSLLIGDY
+736 ALQDLYHSLLIGDW
-750 GSMGDPY
+750 GNMADPF

-792 MSGVFSTDRTIR
+792 MSGVFCSDRTIR
-804 EYNDTIWHLQPLKQH
+804 EYNDTIWHLDPLK
-819 SGTPQGALPLD
+819 
-830 PGRDAVP
+830 
-837 APCEGTSS
+837 
-845 LSKPILAIFLGFFLV
+845 
-860 NSRACDLRPDIA
+860 
-872 SSLSGL
+872 
-878 FRTRLRKRF
+878 RKV
-887 RHPYLM
+887 
-893 QGRTIP
+893 

>member
-1 MPTTRFDKDSIKAS
+1 MPTTSFDKDSIKAS

-25 RTLEEASNAQI
+25 RTIEEASNGQI

-53 ISREERKHNNNKRLY
+53 ISREERKTNNNKRLF

-81 TNILNLCATKEYK
+81 TNILNLVSLDAYK
-94 AAIDELGID
+94 QALDELHID
-103 IDAVLKEEPEPA
+103 VDKVLQEEPEPA

-188 GHVDMV
+188 GHVEMGN
-194 EEQGRLVFKHVG
+194 ENGRTVFRHVG

-230 RLWSARSP
+230 RLWSARAP
-238 KRMDLGSFGRGQYV
+238 KRIDLSDFNHGHYV
-252 QATEEKELAEAISNI
+252 QASEEKELAEAISNI

-289 SATLQYMLRDF
+289 SATLQYILKDF
-300 KKLHGTQWHLL
+300 KKLNGTNWSKL
-311 PEKVCVH
+311 PEKVVIH
-318 VNDTHPGLAIP
+318 INDTHPGLAIP
-329 ELMRLLIDEEGLG
+329 ELMRLLMDEEGLG

-347 AIVSKTIAYT
+347 QIVSRTMAYT

-381 YQILVEMNRR
+381 YQILVEMNKR
-391 LCARLWNH
+391 LCARLWNF
-399 FPGQAERVGKMAII
+399 FPGEAERVGRMAII
-413 SYGYIHMANLCVAM
+413 AYGYIHMANLCVAM
-427 TFNTNGVSQ
+427 TFSTNGVSK

-441 LKAETFHD
+441 LKQETFHD
-449 FNLVMPEKFSAIT
+449 FYLVMPEKFSAIT

-472 ACNPELTDLICQA
+472 ACNPELTKLICDT
-485 IGTDWIKDTQQL
+485 IGTDWVKDPE
-497 QLLKP
+497 LLHDLAP

-512 FAKVKQHNKERL
+512 FEKIKHNNKVRL
-524 ARFLKAHQGTDVDP
+524 SNFLKEHQGAIVDP
-538 SYIFDAQSKRLHEY
+538 NFIFDAQSKRLHEY

-559 LHCLVL
+559 LHILVL

-571 DPSFTMQPRTFI
+571 DPNFTMHPRVFI

-598 IRFINALSRLIDKH
+598 IRFINGLSALIAKH
-612 PRARTMLQVV
+612 PRASKMLQVV

-632 QILIPATE
+632 QLLIPATE
-640 VSEQLSTASKEASG
+640 ISEQISTASKEASG

-665 VTIGTM
+665 ITIGTM

-697 LDMYRERSY
+697 LDMYRERNY
-706 NPMSIFET
+706 NPMTIFET
-714 NAELRQALTQMIDG
+714 NQELRLAMTQMIDG
-728 TVMPEAPG
+728 TVLPDAPS
-736 ALQDLYHSLLIGDY
+736 ALQDLYHSLLIGDW
-750 GSMGDPY
+750 GNMADPF

-766 SMAQRRIDADYADR
+766 SMAQRRIDADYTDR

-792 MSGVFSTDRTIR
+792 MSGVFCSDRTIR
-804 EYNDTIWHLQPLKQH
+804 EYNDTIWHLDPLK
-819 SGTPQGALPLD
+819 
-830 PGRDAVP
+830 
-837 APCEGTSS
+837 
-845 LSKPILAIFLGFFLV
+845 
-860 NSRACDLRPDIA
+860 
-872 SSLSGL
+872 
-878 FRTRLRKRF
+878 RK
-887 RHPYLM
+887 
-893 QGRTIP
+893 G

>member
-1 MPTTRFDKDSIKAS
+1 MPTTSFDKDSIKAS

-25 RTLEEASNAQI
+25 RTIEEASNGQI

-53 ISREERKHNNNKRLY
+53 ISREERKTNNNKRLF

-81 TNILNLCATKEYK
+81 TNILNLVSLDAYK
-94 AAIDELGID
+94 QALDELHID
-103 IDAVLKEEPEPA
+103 VDKVLQEEPEPA

-188 GHVDMV
+188 GHVEMGN
-194 EEQGRLVFKHVG
+194 ENGRTVFRHVG

-230 RLWSARSP
+230 RLWSARAP
-238 KRMDLGSFGRGQYV
+238 KRIDLSDFNHGHYV
-252 QATEEKELAEAISNI
+252 QASEEKELAEAISNI

-289 SATLQYMLRDF
+289 SATLQYILKDF
-300 KKLHGTQWHLL
+300 KKLNGTNWSKL
-311 PEKVCVH
+311 PEKVVIH
-318 VNDTHPGLAIP
+318 INDTHPGLAIP
-329 ELMRLLIDEEGLG
+329 ELMRLLMDEEGLG

-347 AIVSKTIAYT
+347 QIVSRTMAYT

-381 YQILVEMNRR
+381 YQILVEMNKR
-391 LCARLWNH
+391 LCARLWNF
-399 FPGQAERVGKMAII
+399 FPGEAERVGRMAII
-413 SYGYIHMANLCVAM
+413 AYGYIHMANLCVAM
-427 TFNTNGVSQ
+427 TFSTNGVSK

-441 LKAETFHD
+441 LKQETFHD
-449 FNLVMPEKFSAIT
+449 FYLVMPEKFSAIT

-472 ACNPELTDLICQA
+472 ACNPELTKLICDT
-485 IGTDWIKDTQQL
+485 IGTDWVKDPE
-497 QLLKP
+497 LLHDLAP

-512 FAKVKQHNKERL
+512 FEKIKHNNKVRL
-524 ARFLKAHQGTDVDP
+524 SNFLKEHQGAIVDP
-538 SYIFDAQSKRLHEY
+538 NFIFDAQSKRLHEY

-559 LHCLVL
+559 LHILVL

-571 DPSFTMQPRTFI
+571 DPNFTMHPRVFI

-598 IRFINALSRLIDKH
+598 IRFINGLSALIAKH
-612 PRARTMLQVV
+612 PRASKMLQVV

-632 QILIPATE
+632 QMLIPATE
-640 VSEQLSTASKEASG
+640 ISEQISTASKEASG

-665 VTIGTM
+665 ITIGTM

-697 LDMYRERSY
+697 LDMYRERNY
-706 NPMSIFET
+706 NPMTIFET
-714 NAELRQALTQMIDG
+714 NQELRLALTQMIDG
-728 TVMPEAPG
+728 TVLPDAPS
-736 ALQDLYHSLLIGDY
+736 ALQDLYHSLLIGDW
-750 GSMGDPY
+750 GNMADPF

-792 MSGVFSTDRTIR
+792 MSGVFCSDRTIR
-804 EYNDTIWHLQPLKQH
+804 ECNDTIWHLDPLK
-819 SGTPQGALPLD
+819 
-830 PGRDAVP
+830 
-837 APCEGTSS
+837 
-845 LSKPILAIFLGFFLV
+845 
-860 NSRACDLRPDIA
+860 
-872 SSLSGL
+872 
-878 FRTRLRKRF
+878 RKV
-887 RHPYLM
+887 
-893 QGRTIP
+893 

>member
-1 MPTTRFDKDSIKAS
+1 MPTTSFDKDSIKAS

-25 RTLEEASNAQI
+25 RTIEEASNGQI

-53 ISREERKHNNNKRLY
+53 ISREERKTNNNKRLF

-81 TNILNLCATKEYK
+81 TNILNLVSLDAYK
-94 AAIDELGID
+94 QALDELHID
-103 IDAVLKEEPEPA
+103 VDKVLQEEPEPA

-188 GHVDMV
+188 GHVEMGN
-194 EEQGRLVFKHVG
+194 ENGRTVFRHVG

-230 RLWSARSP
+230 RLWSARAP
-238 KRMDLGSFGRGQYV
+238 KRIDLSDFNHGHYV
-252 QATEEKELAEAISNI
+252 QASEEKELAEAISNI

-289 SATLQYMLRDF
+289 SATLQYILKDF
-300 KKLHGTQWHLL
+300 KKLNGTNWSKL
-311 PEKVCVH
+311 PEKVVIH
-318 VNDTHPGLAIP
+318 INDTHPGLAIP
-329 ELMRLLIDEEGLG
+329 ELMRLLMDEEGLG

-347 AIVSKTIAYT
+347 QIVSRTMAYT

-381 YQILVEMNRR
+381 YQILVEMNKR
-391 LCARLWNH
+391 LCARLWNF
-399 FPGQAERVGKMAII
+399 FPGEAERVGRMAII
-413 SYGYIHMANLCVAM
+413 AYGYIHMANLCVAM
-427 TFNTNGVSQ
+427 TFSTNGVSQ

-441 LKAETFHD
+441 LKQETFHD
-449 FNLVMPEKFSAIT
+449 FYLVMPEKFSAIT

-472 ACNPELTDLICQA
+472 ACNPQLTKLICDT
-485 IGTDWIKDTQQL
+485 IGTDWVKDPE
-497 QLLKP
+497 LLHDLAP

-512 FAKVKQHNKERL
+512 FEKIKHNNKVRL
-524 ARFLKAHQGTDVDP
+524 SNFLKEHQGAIVDP
-538 SYIFDAQSKRLHEY
+538 DFIFDAQSKRLHEY

-559 LHCLVL
+559 LHILVL

-571 DPSFTMQPRTFI
+571 DPNFTMQPRVFI

-598 IRFINALSRLIDKH
+598 IRFINGLSALIAKH
-612 PRARTMLQVV
+612 PRASKMLQVV

-632 QILIPATE
+632 QMLIPATE
-640 VSEQLSTASKEASG
+640 ISEQISTASKEASG

-665 VTIGTM
+665 ITIGTM

-697 LDMYRERSY
+697 LDMYRERNY
-706 NPMSIFET
+706 NPMTIFET
-714 NAELRQALTQMIDG
+714 NQELRLAMTQMIDG
-728 TVMPEAPG
+728 TVLPDAPS
-736 ALQDLYHSLLIGDY
+736 ALQDLYHSLLIGDW
-750 GSMGDPY
+750 GNMADPF

-766 SMAQRRIDADYADR
+766 SMAQRRINADYTDR

-792 MSGVFSTDRTIR
+792 MSGVFSSDRTIR
-804 EYNDTIWHLQPLKQH
+804 EYNDTIWHLDPLK
-819 SGTPQGALPLD
+819 
-830 PGRDAVP
+830 
-837 APCEGTSS
+837 
-845 LSKPILAIFLGFFLV
+845 
-860 NSRACDLRPDIA
+860 
-872 SSLSGL
+872 
-878 FRTRLRKRF
+878 RK
-887 RHPYLM
+887 
-893 QGRTIP
+893 G

>member
-1 MPTTRFDKDSIKAS
+1 MPTTSFDKDSIKAS

-25 RTLEEASNAQI
+25 RTIEEASNGQI

-53 ISREERKHNNNKRLY
+53 ISREERKTNNNKRLF

-81 TNILNLCATKEYK
+81 TNILNLVSLDAYK
-94 AAIDELGID
+94 QALDELHID
-103 IDAVLKEEPEPA
+103 VDKVLQEEPEPA

-188 GHVDMV
+188 GHVEMAN
-194 EEQGRLVFKHVG
+194 ENGRTVFHHVG

-230 RLWSARSP
+230 RLWSARAP
-238 KRMDLGSFGRGQYV
+238 KRIDLSDFNHGHYV
-252 QATEEKELAEAISNI
+252 QASEEKELAEAISNI

-289 SATLQYMLRDF
+289 SATLQYILKDF
-300 KKLHGTQWHLL
+300 KKLDGTNWSKL
-311 PEKVCVH
+311 PEKVVIH
-318 VNDTHPGLAIP
+318 INDTHPGLAIP

-347 AIVSKTIAYT
+347 QIVSRTMAYT

-381 YQILVEMNRR
+381 YQILVEMNKR
-391 LCARLWNH
+391 LCARLWNF
-399 FPGQAERVGKMAII
+399 FPGEAERVGRMAII
-413 SYGYIHMANLCVAM
+413 AYGYIHMANLCVAM
-427 TFNTNGVSQ
+427 TFSTNGVSK

-441 LKAETFHD
+441 LKQETFHD
-449 FNLVMPEKFSAIT
+449 FYLVMPEKFSAIT

-472 ACNPELTDLICQA
+472 ACNPELTKLICDT
-485 IGTDWIKDTQQL
+485 IGTDWVKDPE
-497 QLLKP
+497 LLHDLAP

-512 FAKVKQHNKERL
+512 FEKIKHNNKVRL
-524 ARFLKAHQGTDVDP
+524 SNFLKEHQGAIVDP
-538 SYIFDAQSKRLHEY
+538 NFIFDAQSKRLHEY

-559 LHCLVL
+559 LHILVL

-571 DPSFTMQPRTFI
+571 DPNFTMHPRVFI

-590 GYNRAKQI
+590 GYNRAKLI
-598 IRFINALSRLIDKH
+598 IRFINGLSALIAKH
-612 PRARTMLQVV
+612 PRASKMLQIV

-632 QILIPATE
+632 QLLIPATE
-640 VSEQLSTASKEASG
+640 ISEQISTASKEASG

-665 VTIGTM
+665 ITIGTM

-697 LDMYRERSY
+697 LDMYRERNY
-706 NPMSIFET
+706 NPMTIFET
-714 NAELRQALTQMIDG
+714 NQELRLALTQMIDG
-728 TVMPEAPG
+728 TVLPDAPS
-736 ALQDLYHSLLIGDY
+736 ALQDLYHSLLIGDW
-750 GSMGDPY
+750 GNMADPF

-792 MSGVFSTDRTIR
+792 MSGVFCSDRTIR
-804 EYNDTIWHLQPLKQH
+804 EYNDTIWHLDPLK
-819 SGTPQGALPLD
+819 
-830 PGRDAVP
+830 
-837 APCEGTSS
+837 
-845 LSKPILAIFLGFFLV
+845 
-860 NSRACDLRPDIA
+860 
-872 SSLSGL
+872 
-878 FRTRLRKRF
+878 RKV
-887 RHPYLM
+887 
-893 QGRTIP
+893 

>member
-1 MPTTRFDKDSIKAS
+1 MPTTSFDKDSIKAS

-25 RTLEEASNAQI
+25 RTIEEASNGQI

-53 ISREERKHNNNKRLY
+53 ISREERKTNNNKRLF

-81 TNILNLCATKEYK
+81 TNILNLVSLDAYK
-94 AAIDELGID
+94 QALDELHID
-103 IDAVLKEEPEPA
+103 VDKVLQEEPEPA

-120 LGRLAACFMDSLA
+120 LGRLAACFLDSLA

-188 GHVDMV
+188 GHVEMGN
-194 EEQGRLVFKHVG
+194 ENGRTVFRHVG

-230 RLWSARSP
+230 RLWSARAP
-238 KRMDLGSFGRGQYV
+238 KRIDLSDFNHGHYV
-252 QATEEKELAEAISNI
+252 QASEEKELAEAISNI

-289 SATLQYMLRDF
+289 SATLQYILKDF
-300 KKLHGTQWHLL
+300 KKLNGTNWSKL
-311 PEKVCVH
+311 PEKVVIH
-318 VNDTHPGLAIP
+318 INDTHPGLAIP
-329 ELMRLLIDEEGLG
+329 ELMRLLMDEEGLG

-347 AIVSKTIAYT
+347 QIVSRTMAYT

-381 YQILVEMNRR
+381 YQILVEMNKR
-391 LCARLWNH
+391 LCARLWNF
-399 FPGQAERVGKMAII
+399 FPGEAERVGRMAII
-413 SYGYIHMANLCVAM
+413 AYGYIHMANLCVAM
-427 TFNTNGVSQ
+427 TFSTNGVSQ

-441 LKAETFHD
+441 LKQETFHD
-449 FNLVMPEKFSAIT
+449 FYLVMPEKFSAIT

-472 ACNPELTDLICQA
+472 ACNPQLTKLICDT
-485 IGTDWIKDTQQL
+485 IGTDWVKDPE
-497 QLLKP
+497 LLHDLAP

-512 FAKVKQHNKERL
+512 FEKIKHNNKVRL
-524 ARFLKAHQGTDVDP
+524 SNFLKEHQGAIVDP
-538 SYIFDAQSKRLHEY
+538 DFIFDAQSKRLHEY

-559 LHCLVL
+559 LHILVL

-571 DPSFTMQPRTFI
+571 DPNFTMQPRVFI

-598 IRFINALSRLIDKH
+598 IRFINGLSALIAKH
-612 PRARTMLQVV
+612 PRASKMLQVV

-632 QILIPATE
+632 QMLIPATE
-640 VSEQLSTASKEASG
+640 ISEQISTASKEASG

-665 VTIGTM
+665 ITIGTM

-697 LDMYRERSY
+697 LDMYRERNY
-706 NPMSIFET
+706 NPMTIFET
-714 NAELRQALTQMIDG
+714 NQELRLAMTQMIDG
-728 TVMPEAPG
+728 TVLPDAPS
-736 ALQDLYHSLLIGDY
+736 ALQDLYHSLLIGDW
-750 GSMGDPY
+750 GNMADPF

-792 MSGVFSTDRTIR
+792 MSGVFSSDRTIR
-804 EYNDTIWHLQPLKQH
+804 EYNDTIWHLDPLK
-819 SGTPQGALPLD
+819 
-830 PGRDAVP
+830 
-837 APCEGTSS
+837 
-845 LSKPILAIFLGFFLV
+845 
-860 NSRACDLRPDIA
+860 
-872 SSLSGL
+872 
-878 FRTRLRKRF
+878 RK
-887 RHPYLM
+887 
-893 QGRTIP
+893 G

>member
-1 MPTTRFDKDSIKAS
+1 MPTTSFDKDSIKAS

-25 RTLEEASNAQI
+25 RTIEEASNGQI

-53 ISREERKHNNNKRLY
+53 ISREERKTNNNKRLF

-81 TNILNLCATKEYK
+81 TNILNLVSLDAYK
-94 AAIDELGID
+94 QALDELHID
-103 IDAVLKEEPEPA
+103 VDKVLQEEPEPA

-188 GHVDMV
+188 GHVEMGN
-194 EEQGRLVFKHVG
+194 ENGRTVFRHVG

-230 RLWSARSP
+230 RLWSARAP
-238 KRMDLGSFGRGQYV
+238 KRIDLSDFNHGHYV
-252 QATEEKELAEAISNI
+252 QASEEKELAEAISNI

-289 SATLQYMLRDF
+289 SATLQYILKDF
-300 KKLHGTQWHLL
+300 KKLNGTNWSKL
-311 PEKVCVH
+311 PEKVVIH
-318 VNDTHPGLAIP
+318 INDTHPGLAIP
-329 ELMRLLIDEEGLG
+329 ELMRLLMDQEGLG

-347 AIVSKTIAYT
+347 QIVSRTMAYT

-381 YQILVEMNRR
+381 YQILVEMNKR
-391 LCARLWNH
+391 LCARLWNF
-399 FPGQAERVGKMAII
+399 FPGEAERVGRMAII
-413 SYGYIHMANLCVAM
+413 AYGYIHMANLCVAM
-427 TFNTNGVSQ
+427 TFSTNGVSQ

-441 LKAETFHD
+441 LKQETFHD
-449 FNLVMPEKFSAIT
+449 FYLVMPEKFSAIT

-472 ACNPELTDLICQA
+472 ACNPQLTKLICDT
-485 IGTDWIKDTQQL
+485 IGTDWVKDPE
-497 QLLKP
+497 LLHDLAP

-512 FAKVKQHNKERL
+512 FEKIKHNNKVRL
-524 ARFLKAHQGTDVDP
+524 SNFLKEHQGAIVDP
-538 SYIFDAQSKRLHEY
+538 NFIFDAQSKRLHEY

-559 LHCLVL
+559 LHILVL

-571 DPSFTMQPRTFI
+571 DPNFTMRPRVFI
-583 FGSKAAP
+583 FGSKAA
-590 GYNRAKQI
+590 
-598 IRFINALSRLIDKH
+598 
-612 PRARTMLQVV
+612 
-622 FLENYDVSSA
+622 
-632 QILIPATE
+632 
-640 VSEQLSTASKEASG
+640 

-665 VTIGTM
+665 ITIGTM

-697 LDMYRERSY
+697 LDMYRERNY
-706 NPMSIFET
+706 NPMTIFET
-714 NAELRQALTQMIDG
+714 NQELRLAMTQMIDG
-728 TVMPEAPG
+728 TVLPDAPS
-736 ALQDLYHSLLIGDY
+736 ALQDLYHSLLIGDW
-750 GSMGDPY
+750 GNMADPF

-766 SMAQRRIDADYADR
+766 SMAQRRIDADYTDR

-792 MSGVFSTDRTIR
+792 MSGVFCSDRTIR
-804 EYNDTIWHLQPLKQH
+804 EYNDTIWHLDPLK
-819 SGTPQGALPLD
+819 
-830 PGRDAVP
+830 
-837 APCEGTSS
+837 
-845 LSKPILAIFLGFFLV
+845 
-860 NSRACDLRPDIA
+860 
-872 SSLSGL
+872 
-878 FRTRLRKRF
+878 RK
-887 RHPYLM
+887 
-893 QGRTIP
+893 G

>member
-1 MPTTRFDKDSIKAS
+1 MPTTSFDKDSIKAS

-25 RTLEEASNAQI
+25 RTIEEASNGQI

-53 ISREERKHNNNKRLY
+53 ISREERKTNNNKRLF

-81 TNILNLCATKEYK
+81 TNILNLVSLDAYK
-94 AAIDELGID
+94 QALDELHID
-103 IDAVLKEEPEPA
+103 VDKVLQEEPEPA

-188 GHVDMV
+188 GHVEMGN
-194 EEQGRLVFKHVG
+194 ENGRTVFRHVG

-230 RLWSARSP
+230 RLWSARAP
-238 KRMDLGSFGRGQYV
+238 KRIDLSDFNHGHYV
-252 QATEEKELAEAISNI
+252 QASEEKELAEAISNI

-289 SATLQYMLRDF
+289 SATLQYILKDF
-300 KKLHGTQWHLL
+300 KKLNGTNWSKL
-311 PEKVCVH
+311 PEKVVIH
-318 VNDTHPGLAIP
+318 INDTHPGLAIP
-329 ELMRLLIDEEGLG
+329 ELMRLLMDEEGLG

-347 AIVSKTIAYT
+347 QIVSRTMAYT

-381 YQILVEMNRR
+381 YQILVEMNKR
-391 LCARLWNH
+391 LCARLWNF
-399 FPGQAERVGKMAII
+399 FPGEAERVGRMAII
-413 SYGYIHMANLCVAM
+413 AYGYIHMANLCVAM
-427 TFNTNGVSQ
+427 TFSTNGVSK

-441 LKAETFHD
+441 LKQETFHD
-449 FNLVMPEKFSAIT
+449 FYLVMPEKFSAIT

-472 ACNPELTDLICQA
+472 ACNPELTKLICDT
-485 IGTDWIKDTQQL
+485 IGTDWVKDPE
-497 QLLKP
+497 LLHDLAP

-512 FAKVKQHNKERL
+512 FEKIKHNNKVRL
-524 ARFLKAHQGTDVDP
+524 SNFLKEHQGAIVDP
-538 SYIFDAQSKRLHEY
+538 NFIFDAQSKRLHEY

-559 LHCLVL
+559 LHILVL

-571 DPSFTMQPRTFI
+571 DPNFTMHPRVFI

-598 IRFINALSRLIDKH
+598 IRFINGLSALIAKH
-612 PRARTMLQVV
+612 PRASKMLQVV

-632 QILIPATE
+632 QLLIPATE
-640 VSEQLSTASKEASG
+640 ISEQISTASKEASG

-665 VTIGTM
+665 ITIGTM
-671 DGANVEISEQVG
+671 DGANVAISEQVG

-697 LDMYRERSY
+697 LDMYRERNY
-706 NPMSIFET
+706 NPMTIFET
-714 NAELRQALTQMIDG
+714 NQELRLALTQMIDG
-728 TVMPEAPG
+728 TVLPDAPS
-736 ALQDLYHSLLIGDY
+736 ALQDLYHSLLIGDW
-750 GSMGDPY
+750 GNMADPF

-792 MSGVFSTDRTIR
+792 MSGVFCSDRTIR
-804 EYNDTIWHLQPLKQH
+804 EYNDTIWHLDPLK
-819 SGTPQGALPLD
+819 
-830 PGRDAVP
+830 
-837 APCEGTSS
+837 
-845 LSKPILAIFLGFFLV
+845 
-860 NSRACDLRPDIA
+860 
-872 SSLSGL
+872 
-878 FRTRLRKRF
+878 RKV
-887 RHPYLM
+887 
-893 QGRTIP
+893 

>member
-1 MPTTRFDKDSIKAS
+1 MPTTSFDKDSIKAS

-25 RTLEEASNAQI
+25 RTIEEASNGQI

-53 ISREERKHNNNKRLY
+53 ISREERKTNNNKRLF

-81 TNILNLCATKEYK
+81 TNILNLVSLDAYK
-94 AAIDELGID
+94 QALDELHID
-103 IDAVLKEEPEPA
+103 VDKVLQEEPEPA

-188 GHVDMV
+188 GHVEMGN
-194 EEQGRLVFKHVG
+194 ENGRTVFRHVG

-230 RLWSARSP
+230 RLWSARAP
-238 KRMDLGSFGRGQYV
+238 KRIDLSDFNHGHYV
-252 QATEEKELAEAISNI
+252 QASEEKELAEAISNI

-289 SATLQYMLRDF
+289 SATLQYILKDF
-300 KKLHGTQWHLL
+300 KKLNGTNWSKL
-311 PEKVCVH
+311 PEKVVIH
-318 VNDTHPGLAIP
+318 INDTHPGLAIP
-329 ELMRLLIDEEGLG
+329 ELMRLLMDEEGLG

-347 AIVSKTIAYT
+347 QIVSRTMAYT

-381 YQILVEMNRR
+381 YQILVEMNKR
-391 LCARLWNH
+391 LCARLWNF
-399 FPGQAERVGKMAII
+399 FPGEAERVGRMAII
-413 SYGYIHMANLCVAM
+413 AYGYIHMANLCVAM
-427 TFNTNGVSQ
+427 TFSTNGVSQ

-441 LKAETFHD
+441 LKQETFHD
-449 FNLVMPEKFSAIT
+449 FYLVMPEKFSAIT

-472 ACNPELTDLICQA
+472 ACNPELTKLICDT
-485 IGTDWIKDTQQL
+485 IGTDWVKDPE
-497 QLLKP
+497 LLHDLAP

-512 FAKVKQHNKERL
+512 FEKIKHNNKVRL
-524 ARFLKAHQGTDVDP
+524 SNFLKEHQGAIVDP
-538 SYIFDAQSKRLHEY
+538 DFIFDAQSKRLHEY

-559 LHCLVL
+559 LHILVL

-571 DPSFTMQPRTFI
+571 DPNFTMHPRVFI

-598 IRFINALSRLIDKH
+598 IRFINGLSALIAKH
-612 PRARTMLQVV
+612 PRASKMLQVV

-632 QILIPATE
+632 QMLIPATE
-640 VSEQLSTASKEASG
+640 ISEQISTASKEASG

-665 VTIGTM
+665 ITIGTM

-697 LDMYRERSY
+697 LDMYRERNY
-706 NPMSIFET
+706 NPMTIFET
-714 NAELRQALTQMIDG
+714 NQELRLALTQMIDG
-728 TVMPEAPG
+728 TVLPDAPS
-736 ALQDLYHSLLIGDY
+736 ALQDLYHSLLIGDW
-750 GSMGDPY
+750 GNMADPF

-792 MSGVFSTDRTIR
+792 MSGVFSSDRTIR
-804 EYNDTIWHLQPLKQH
+804 EYNDTIWHLDPLK
-819 SGTPQGALPLD
+819 
-830 PGRDAVP
+830 
-837 APCEGTSS
+837 
-845 LSKPILAIFLGFFLV
+845 
-860 NSRACDLRPDIA
+860 
-872 SSLSGL
+872 
-878 FRTRLRKRF
+878 RKV
-887 RHPYLM
+887 
-893 QGRTIP
+893 

>member
-1 MPTTRFDKDSIKAS
+1 MPTTSFDKDSIKAS

-25 RTLEEASNAQI
+25 RTIEEASNGQI

-53 ISREERKHNNNKRLY
+53 ISREERKTNNNKRLF

-81 TNILNLCATKEYK
+81 TNILNLVSLDAYK
-94 AAIDELGID
+94 QALDELHID
-103 IDAVLKEEPEPA
+103 VDKVLQEEPEPA

-188 GHVDMV
+188 GHVEMGN
-194 EEQGRLVFKHVG
+194 ENGRTVFRHVG

-230 RLWSARSP
+230 RLWSARAP
-238 KRMDLGSFGRGQYV
+238 KRIDLSDFNHGHYV
-252 QATEEKELAEAISNI
+252 QASEEKELAEAISNI

-289 SATLQYMLRDF
+289 SATLQYILKDF
-300 KKLHGTQWHLL
+300 KKLNGTNWSKL
-311 PEKVCVH
+311 PEKVVIH
-318 VNDTHPGLAIP
+318 INDTHPGLAIP
-329 ELMRLLIDEEGLG
+329 ELMRLLMDEEGLG

-347 AIVSKTIAYT
+347 QIVSRTMAYT

-381 YQILVEMNRR
+381 YQILVEMNKR
-391 LCARLWNH
+391 LCARLWNF
-399 FPGQAERVGKMAII
+399 FPGEAERVGRMAII
-413 SYGYIHMANLCVAM
+413 AYGYIHMANLCVAM
-427 TFNTNGVSQ
+427 TFSTNGVSK

-441 LKAETFHD
+441 LKQETFHD
-449 FNLVMPEKFSAIT
+449 FYLVMPEKFSAIT

-472 ACNPELTDLICQA
+472 ACNPELTKLICDT
-485 IGTDWIKDTQQL
+485 IGTDWVKDPE
-497 QLLKP
+497 LLHDLAP

-512 FAKVKQHNKERL
+512 FEKIKHNNKVRL
-524 ARFLKAHQGTDVDP
+524 SNFLKEHQGAIVDP
-538 SYIFDAQSKRLHEY
+538 DFIFDAQSKRLHEY

-559 LHCLVL
+559 LHILVL

-571 DPSFTMQPRTFI
+571 DPNFTMHPRVFI

-598 IRFINALSRLIDKH
+598 IRFINGLSALIAKH
-612 PRARTMLQVV
+612 PRASKMLQVV

-632 QILIPATE
+632 QMLIPATE
-640 VSEQLSTASKEASG
+640 ISEQISTASKEASG

-665 VTIGTM
+665 ITIGTM

-697 LDMYRERSY
+697 LDMYRERNY
-706 NPMSIFET
+706 NPMTIFET
-714 NAELRQALTQMIDG
+714 NQELRLAMTQMIDG
-728 TVMPEAPG
+728 TVLPDAPS
-736 ALQDLYHSLLIGDY
+736 ALQDLYHSLLIGDW
-750 GSMGDPY
+750 GNMADPF

-792 MSGVFSTDRTIR
+792 MSGVFSSDRTIR
-804 EYNDTIWHLQPLKQH
+804 EYNDTIWHLDPLK
-819 SGTPQGALPLD
+819 
-830 PGRDAVP
+830 
-837 APCEGTSS
+837 
-845 LSKPILAIFLGFFLV
+845 
-860 NSRACDLRPDIA
+860 
-872 SSLSGL
+872 
-878 FRTRLRKRF
+878 RKV
-887 RHPYLM
+887 
-893 QGRTIP
+893 

>member
-1 MPTTRFDKDSIKAS
+1 MPTTSFDKDSIKAS

-25 RTLEEASNAQI
+25 RTIEEASNGQI

-53 ISREERKHNNNKRLY
+53 ISREERKTNNNKRLF

-81 TNILNLCATKEYK
+81 TNILNLVSLDAYK
-94 AAIDELGID
+94 QALDELHID
-103 IDAVLKEEPEPA
+103 VDKVLQEEPEPA

-188 GHVDMV
+188 GHVEMGN
-194 EEQGRLVFKHVG
+194 ENGRTVFRHVG

-230 RLWSARSP
+230 RLWSARAP
-238 KRMDLGSFGRGQYV
+238 KRIDLSDFNHGHYV
-252 QATEEKELAEAISNI
+252 QASEEKELAEAISNI

-289 SATLQYMLRDF
+289 SATLQYILKDF
-300 KKLHGTQWHLL
+300 KKLNGTNWSKL
-311 PEKVCVH
+311 PEKVVIH
-318 VNDTHPGLAIP
+318 INDTHPGLAIP
-329 ELMRLLIDEEGLG
+329 ELMRLLMDEEGLG

-347 AIVSKTIAYT
+347 QIVSRTMAYT

-381 YQILVEMNRR
+381 YQILVEMNKR
-391 LCARLWNH
+391 LCARLWNF
-399 FPGQAERVGKMAII
+399 FPGEAERVGRMAII
-413 SYGYIHMANLCVAM
+413 AYGYIHMANLCVAM
-427 TFNTNGVSQ
+427 TFSTNGVSK

-441 LKAETFHD
+441 LKQETFHD
-449 FNLVMPEKFSAIT
+449 FYLVMPEKFSAIT

-472 ACNPELTDLICQA
+472 ACNPELTKLICDT
-485 IGTDWIKDTQQL
+485 IGTDWVKDPE
-497 QLLKP
+497 LLHDLAP

-512 FAKVKQHNKERL
+512 FEKIKHNNKVHLSN
-524 ARFLKAHQGTDVDP
+524 FLKEHQGAIVDP
-538 SYIFDAQSKRLHEY
+538 NFIFDAQSKRLHEY

-559 LHCLVL
+559 LHILVL

-571 DPSFTMQPRTFI
+571 DPNFTMHPRVFI

-590 GYNRAKQI
+590 GYNRAKLI
-598 IRFINALSRLIDKH
+598 IRFINGLSALIAKH
-612 PRARTMLQVV
+612 PRASKMLQVV

-632 QILIPATE
+632 QMLIPATE
-640 VSEQLSTASKEASG
+640 ISEQISTASKEASG

-665 VTIGTM
+665 ITIGTM

-697 LDMYRERSY
+697 LDMYRERNY
-706 NPMSIFET
+706 NPMTIFET
-714 NAELRQALTQMIDG
+714 NQELRLALTQMIDG
-728 TVMPEAPG
+728 TVLPDAPS
-736 ALQDLYHSLLIGDY
+736 ALQDLYHSLLIGDW
-750 GSMGDPY
+750 GNMADPF

-792 MSGVFSTDRTIR
+792 MSGVFSSDRTIR
-804 EYNDTIWHLQPLKQH
+804 EYNDTIWHLDPLK
-819 SGTPQGALPLD
+819 
-830 PGRDAVP
+830 
-837 APCEGTSS
+837 
-845 LSKPILAIFLGFFLV
+845 
-860 NSRACDLRPDIA
+860 
-872 SSLSGL
+872 
-878 FRTRLRKRF
+878 RK
-887 RHPYLM
+887 
-893 QGRTIP
+893 G

>member
-1 MPTTRFDKDSIKAS
+1 MPTTSFDKDSIKAS

-25 RTLEEASNAQI
+25 RTIEEASNGQI

-53 ISREERKHNNNKRLY
+53 ISREERKTNNNKRLF

-81 TNILNLCATKEYK
+81 TNILNLVSLDAYK
-94 AAIDELGID
+94 QALDELHID
-103 IDAVLKEEPEPA
+103 VDKVLQEEPEPA

-188 GHVDMV
+188 GHVEMGN
-194 EEQGRLVFKHVG
+194 ENGRTVFRHVG

-230 RLWSARSP
+230 RLWSARAP
-238 KRMDLGSFGRGQYV
+238 KRIDLSDFNHGHYV
-252 QATEEKELAEAISNI
+252 QASEEKELAEAISNI

-289 SATLQYMLRDF
+289 SATLQYILKDF
-300 KKLHGTQWHLL
+300 KKLNGTNWSKL
-311 PEKVCVH
+311 PEKVVIH
-318 VNDTHPGLAIP
+318 INDTHPGLAIP
-329 ELMRLLIDEEGLG
+329 ELMRLLMDEEGLG

-347 AIVSKTIAYT
+347 QIVSRTMAYT

-381 YQILVEMNRR
+381 YQILVEMNKR
-391 LCARLWNH
+391 LCARLWNF
-399 FPGQAERVGKMAII
+399 FPGEAERVGRMAII
-413 SYGYIHMANLCVAM
+413 AYGYIHMANLCVAM
-427 TFNTNGVSQ
+427 TFSTNGVSK

-441 LKAETFHD
+441 LKQETFHD
-449 FNLVMPEKFSAIT
+449 FYLVMPEKFSAIT

-472 ACNPELTDLICQA
+472 ACNPELTKLICDT
-485 IGTDWIKDTQQL
+485 IGTDWVKDPE
-497 QLLKP
+497 LLHDLAP

-512 FAKVKQHNKERL
+512 FEKIKHNNKVRL
-524 ARFLKAHQGTDVDP
+524 SNFLKEHQGAIVDP
-538 SYIFDAQSKRLHEY
+538 NFIFDAQSKRLHEY

-559 LHCLVL
+559 LHILVL

-571 DPSFTMQPRTFI
+571 DPNFTMHPRVFI

-598 IRFINALSRLIDKH
+598 IRFINGLSALIAKH
-612 PRARTMLQVV
+612 PRASKMLQVV

-632 QILIPATE
+632 QMLIPATE
-640 VSEQLSTASKEASG
+640 ISEQISTASKEASG

-665 VTIGTM
+665 ITIGTM

-697 LDMYRERSY
+697 LDMYRERNY
-706 NPMSIFET
+706 NPMTIFET
-714 NAELRQALTQMIDG
+714 NQELRLVLTQMIDG
-728 TVMPEAPG
+728 TVLPDAPS
-736 ALQDLYHSLLIGDY
+736 ALQDLYHSLLIGDW
-750 GSMGDPY
+750 GNMADPF

-792 MSGVFSTDRTIR
+792 MSGVFCSDRTIR
-804 EYNDTIWHLQPLKQH
+804 EYNDTIWHLDPLK
-819 SGTPQGALPLD
+819 
-830 PGRDAVP
+830 
-837 APCEGTSS
+837 
-845 LSKPILAIFLGFFLV
+845 
-860 NSRACDLRPDIA
+860 
-872 SSLSGL
+872 
-878 FRTRLRKRF
+878 RK
-887 RHPYLM
+887 
-893 QGRTIP
+893 G

>member
-1 MPTTRFDKDSIKAS
+1 MPTTSFDKDSIKAS

-25 RTLEEASNAQI
+25 RTIEEASNGQI

-53 ISREERKHNNNKRLY
+53 ISREERKTNNNKRLF

-81 TNILNLCATKEYK
+81 TNILNLVSLDAYK
-94 AAIDELGID
+94 QALDELHID
-103 IDAVLKEEPEPA
+103 VDKVLQEEPEPA

-188 GHVDMV
+188 GHVEMGN
-194 EEQGRLVFKHVG
+194 ENGRTVFRHVG

-230 RLWSARSP
+230 RLWSARAP
-238 KRMDLGSFGRGQYV
+238 KRIDLSDFNHGHYV
-252 QATEEKELAEAISNI
+252 QASEEKELAEAISNI

-289 SATLQYMLRDF
+289 SATLQYILKDF
-300 KKLHGTQWHLL
+300 KKLNGTNWSKL
-311 PEKVCVH
+311 PEKVVIH
-318 VNDTHPGLAIP
+318 INDTHPGLAIP
-329 ELMRLLIDEEGLG
+329 ELMRLLMDEEGLG

-347 AIVSKTIAYT
+347 QIVSRTMAYT

-381 YQILVEMNRR
+381 YQILVEMNKR
-391 LCARLWNH
+391 LCARLWNF
-399 FPGQAERVGKMAII
+399 FPGEAERVGRMAII
-413 SYGYIHMANLCVAM
+413 AYGYIHMANLCVAM
-427 TFNTNGVSQ
+427 TFSTNGVSQ

-441 LKAETFHD
+441 LKQETFHD
-449 FNLVMPEKFSAIT
+449 FYLVMPEKFSAIT

-472 ACNPELTDLICQA
+472 ACNPELTKLICDT
-485 IGTDWIKDTQQL
+485 IGTDWVKDPE
-497 QLLKP
+497 LLHDLAP

-512 FAKVKQHNKERL
+512 FAKIKHNNKVRL
-524 ARFLKAHQGTDVDP
+524 SNFLKDRQGAIVDP
-538 SYIFDAQSKRLHEY
+538 DFIFDAQSKRLHEY

-559 LHCLVL
+559 LHILVL

-571 DPSFTMQPRTFI
+571 DPNFTMQPRVFI

-598 IRFINALSRLIDKH
+598 IRFINGLSALIAKH
-612 PRARTMLQVV
+612 PRASKMLQVV

-632 QILIPATE
+632 QMLIPATE
-640 VSEQLSTASKEASG
+640 ISEQISTASKEASG

-665 VTIGTM
+665 ITIGTM

-697 LDMYRERSY
+697 LDMYRERNY
-706 NPMSIFET
+706 NPMTIFET
-714 NAELRQALTQMIDG
+714 NQELRLAMTQMIDG
-728 TVMPEAPG
+728 TVLPDAPS
-736 ALQDLYHSLLIGDY
+736 ALQDLYHSLLIGDW
-750 GSMGDPY
+750 GNMADPY

-792 MSGVFSTDRTIR
+792 MSGIFSSDRTIR
-804 EYNDTIWHLQPLKQH
+804 EYNDTIWHLDPLKRR
-819 SGTPQGALPLD
+819 G
-830 PGRDAVP
+830 
-837 APCEGTSS
+837 
-845 LSKPILAIFLGFFLV
+845 
-860 NSRACDLRPDIA
+860 
-872 SSLSGL
+872 
-878 FRTRLRKRF
+878 
-887 RHPYLM
+887 
-893 QGRTIP
+893 

>member
-1 MPTTRFDKDSIKAS
+1 MPTTSFDKDSIKAS

-25 RTLEEASNAQI
+25 RTIEEASNGQI

-53 ISREERKHNNNKRLY
+53 ISREERKTNNNKRLF

-81 TNILNLCATKEYK
+81 TNILNLVSLDAYK
-94 AAIDELGID
+94 QALDELHID
-103 IDAVLKEEPEPA
+103 VDKVLQEEPEPA

-188 GHVDMV
+188 GHVEMGN
-194 EEQGRLVFKHVG
+194 ENGRTVFRHVG

-230 RLWSARSP
+230 RLWSARAP
-238 KRMDLGSFGRGQYV
+238 KRIDLSDFNHGHYV
-252 QATEEKELAEAISNI
+252 QASEEKELAEAISNI

-289 SATLQYMLRDF
+289 SATLQYILKDF
-300 KKLHGTQWHLL
+300 KKLNGTDWSKL
-311 PEKVCVH
+311 PEKVVIH
-318 VNDTHPGLAIP
+318 INDTHPGLAIP
-329 ELMRLLIDEEGLG
+329 ELMRLLMDEEGLG

-347 AIVSKTIAYT
+347 QIVSRTMAYT

-381 YQILVEMNRR
+381 YQILVEMNKR
-391 LCARLWNH
+391 LCARLWNF
-399 FPGQAERVGKMAII
+399 FPAEAERVGRMAII
-413 SYGYIHMANLCVAM
+413 AYGYIHMANLCVAM
-427 TFNTNGVSQ
+427 TFSTNGVSQ

-441 LKAETFHD
+441 LKQETFHD
-449 FNLVMPEKFSAIT
+449 FYLVMPEKFSAIT

-472 ACNPELTDLICQA
+472 ACNPQLTKLICDT
-485 IGTDWIKDTQQL
+485 IGTDWVKDPE
-497 QLLKP
+497 LLHDLAP

-512 FAKVKQHNKERL
+512 FEKIKHNNKVRL
-524 ARFLKAHQGTDVDP
+524 SNFLKEHQGAIVDP
-538 SYIFDAQSKRLHEY
+538 DFIFDAQSKRLHEY

-559 LHCLVL
+559 LHILVL

-571 DPSFTMQPRTFI
+571 DPNFTMQPRVFI

-598 IRFINALSRLIDKH
+598 IRFINGLSALIAKH
-612 PRARTMLQVV
+612 PRASKMLQVV

-632 QILIPATE
+632 QMLIPATE
-640 VSEQLSTASKEASG
+640 ISEQISTASKEASG

-665 VTIGTM
+665 ITIGTM

-697 LDMYRERSY
+697 LDMYRERNY
-706 NPMSIFET
+706 NPMTIFET
-714 NAELRQALTQMIDG
+714 NQELRLAMTQMIDG
-728 TVMPEAPG
+728 TVLPDAPS
-736 ALQDLYHSLLIGDY
+736 ALQDLYHSLLIGDW
-750 GSMGDPY
+750 GNMADPF

-792 MSGVFSTDRTIR
+792 MSGVFSSDRTIR
-804 EYNDTIWHLQPLKQH
+804 EYNDTIWHLDPLK
-819 SGTPQGALPLD
+819 
-830 PGRDAVP
+830 
-837 APCEGTSS
+837 
-845 LSKPILAIFLGFFLV
+845 
-860 NSRACDLRPDIA
+860 
-872 SSLSGL
+872 
-878 FRTRLRKRF
+878 RK
-887 RHPYLM
+887 
-893 QGRTIP
+893 G

>member
-1 MPTTRFDKDSIKAS
+1 MPTTSFDKDSIKAS

-25 RTLEEASNAQI
+25 RTIEEASNGQI

-53 ISREERKHNNNKRLY
+53 ISREERKTNNNKRLF

-81 TNILNLCATKEYK
+81 TNILNLVSLDAYK
-94 AAIDELGID
+94 QALDELHID
-103 IDAVLKEEPEPA
+103 VDKVLQEEPEPA

-188 GHVDMV
+188 GHVEMGN
-194 EEQGRLVFKHVG
+194 ENGRTVFRHVG

-230 RLWSARSP
+230 RLWSARAP
-238 KRMDLGSFGRGQYV
+238 KRIDLSDFNHGHYV
-252 QATEEKELAEAISNI
+252 QASEEKELAEAISNI

-289 SATLQYMLRDF
+289 SATLQYILKDF
-300 KKLHGTQWHLL
+300 KKLNGTNWSKL
-311 PEKVCVH
+311 PEKVVIH
-318 VNDTHPGLAIP
+318 INDTHPGLAIP
-329 ELMRLLIDEEGLG
+329 ELMRLLMDEEGLG

-347 AIVSKTIAYT
+347 QIVSRTMAYT

-381 YQILVEMNRR
+381 YQILVEMNKR
-391 LCARLWNH
+391 LCARLWNF
-399 FPGQAERVGKMAII
+399 FPGEAERVGRMAII
-413 SYGYIHMANLCVAM
+413 AYGYIHMANLCVAM
-427 TFNTNGVSQ
+427 TFSTNGVSK

-441 LKAETFHD
+441 LKQETFHD
-449 FNLVMPEKFSAIT
+449 FYLVMPEKFSAIT

-472 ACNPELTDLICQA
+472 ACNPELTKLICDT
-485 IGTDWIKDTQQL
+485 IGTDWVKDPE
-497 QLLKP
+497 LLHDLAP

-512 FAKVKQHNKERL
+512 FEKIKHNNKVRL
-524 ARFLKAHQGTDVDP
+524 SNFLKEHQGAIVDP
-538 SYIFDAQSKRLHEY
+538 NFIFDAQSKRLHEY

-559 LHCLVL
+559 LHILVL

-571 DPSFTMQPRTFI
+571 DPNFTMHPRVFI

-598 IRFINALSRLIDKH
+598 IRFINGLSALIAKH
-612 PRARTMLQVV
+612 PRASKMLQVV

-632 QILIPATE
+632 QLLIPATE
-640 VSEQLSTASKEASG
+640 ISEQISTASKEASG

-665 VTIGTM
+665 ITIGTM
-671 DGANVEISEQVG
+671 DGANVETSEQVG

-697 LDMYRERSY
+697 LDMYRERNY
-706 NPMSIFET
+706 NPMTIFET
-714 NAELRQALTQMIDG
+714 NQELRLALTQMIDG
-728 TVMPEAPG
+728 TVLPDAPS
-736 ALQDLYHSLLIGDY
+736 ALQDLYHSLLIGDW
-750 GSMGDPY
+750 GNMADPF

-792 MSGVFSTDRTIR
+792 MSGVFCSDRTIR
-804 EYNDTIWHLQPLKQH
+804 EYNDTIWHLDPLK
-819 SGTPQGALPLD
+819 
-830 PGRDAVP
+830 
-837 APCEGTSS
+837 
-845 LSKPILAIFLGFFLV
+845 
-860 NSRACDLRPDIA
+860 
-872 SSLSGL
+872 
-878 FRTRLRKRF
+878 RKV
-887 RHPYLM
+887 
-893 QGRTIP
+893 

>member
-1 MPTTRFDKDSIKAS
+1 MPTTSFDKDSIKAS

-25 RTLEEASNAQI
+25 RTIEEASNGQI

-53 ISREERKHNNNKRLY
+53 ISREERKTNNNKRLF

-81 TNILNLCATKEYK
+81 TNILNLVSLDAYK
-94 AAIDELGID
+94 QALDELHID
-103 IDAVLKEEPEPA
+103 VDKVLQEEPEPA

-188 GHVDMV
+188 GHVEMGN
-194 EEQGRLVFKHVG
+194 ENGRTVFRHVG

-230 RLWSARSP
+230 RLWSARAP
-238 KRMDLGSFGRGQYV
+238 KRIDLSDFNHGHYV
-252 QATEEKELAEAISNI
+252 QASEEKELAEAISNI

-289 SATLQYMLRDF
+289 SATLQYILKDF
-300 KKLHGTQWHLL
+300 KKLNGTNWSKL
-311 PEKVCVH
+311 PEKVVIH
-318 VNDTHPGLAIP
+318 INDTHPGLAIP
-329 ELMRLLIDEEGLG
+329 ELMRLLMDEEGLG

-347 AIVSKTIAYT
+347 QIVSRTMAYT

-381 YQILVEMNRR
+381 YQILVEMNKR
-391 LCARLWNH
+391 LCARLWNF
-399 FPGQAERVGKMAII
+399 FPGEAERVGRMAII
-413 SYGYIHMANLCVAM
+413 AYGYIHMANLCVAM
-427 TFNTNGVSQ
+427 PFSTNGVSK

-441 LKAETFHD
+441 LKQETFHD
-449 FNLVMPEKFSAIT
+449 FYLVMPEKFSAIT

-472 ACNPELTDLICQA
+472 ACNPELTKLICDT
-485 IGTDWIKDTQQL
+485 IGTDWVKDPE
-497 QLLKP
+497 LLHDLAP

-512 FAKVKQHNKERL
+512 FEKIKHNNKVRL
-524 ARFLKAHQGTDVDP
+524 SNFLKEHQGAIVDP
-538 SYIFDAQSKRLHEY
+538 NFIFDAQSKRLHEY

-559 LHCLVL
+559 LHILVL

-571 DPSFTMQPRTFI
+571 DPNFTMQPRVFI

-590 GYNRAKQI
+590 GYNRAKLI
-598 IRFINALSRLIDKH
+598 IRFINGLSALIAKH
-612 PRARTMLQVV
+612 PRASKMLQVV

-632 QILIPATE
+632 QLLIPATE
-640 VSEQLSTASKEASG
+640 ISEQISTASKEASG

-665 VTIGTM
+665 ITIGTM

-697 LDMYRERSY
+697 LDMYRERNY
-706 NPMSIFET
+706 NPMTIFET
-714 NAELRQALTQMIDG
+714 NQELRLALTQMIDG
-728 TVMPEAPG
+728 TVLPDAPS
-736 ALQDLYHSLLIGDY
+736 ALQDLYHSLLIGDW
-750 GSMGDPY
+750 GNMADPF

-792 MSGVFSTDRTIR
+792 MSGVFCSDRTIR
-804 EYNDTIWHLQPLKQH
+804 EYNDTIWHLDPLK
-819 SGTPQGALPLD
+819 
-830 PGRDAVP
+830 
-837 APCEGTSS
+837 
-845 LSKPILAIFLGFFLV
+845 
-860 NSRACDLRPDIA
+860 
-872 SSLSGL
+872 
-878 FRTRLRKRF
+878 RKV
-887 RHPYLM
+887 
-893 QGRTIP
+893 

>member
-1 MPTTRFDKDSIKAS
+1 MPTTSFDKDSIKAS

-25 RTLEEASNAQI
+25 RTIEEASNGQI

-53 ISREERKHNNNKRLY
+53 ISREERKTNNNKRLF

-81 TNILNLCATKEYK
+81 TNILNLVSLDAYK
-94 AAIDELGID
+94 QALDELHID
-103 IDAVLKEEPEPA
+103 VDKVLQEEPEPA

-188 GHVDMV
+188 GHVEMGN
-194 EEQGRLVFKHVG
+194 ENGRTVFRHVG

-230 RLWSARSP
+230 RLWSARAP
-238 KRMDLGSFGRGQYV
+238 KRIDLSDFNHGHYV
-252 QATEEKELAEAISNI
+252 QASEEKELAEAISNI

-289 SATLQYMLRDF
+289 SATLQYILKDF
-300 KKLHGTQWHLL
+300 KKLNGTNWSKL
-311 PEKVCVH
+311 PEKVVIH
-318 VNDTHPGLAIP
+318 INDTHPGLAIP
-329 ELMRLLIDEEGLG
+329 ELMRLLMDEEGLG

-347 AIVSKTIAYT
+347 QIVSRTMAYT

-381 YQILVEMNRR
+381 YQILVEMNKR
-391 LCARLWNH
+391 LCARLWNF
-399 FPGQAERVGKMAII
+399 FPGEAERVGRMAII
-413 SYGYIHMANLCVAM
+413 AYGYIHMANLCVAM
-427 TFNTNGVSQ
+427 TFSTNGVSQ

-441 LKAETFHD
+441 LKQETFHD
-449 FNLVMPEKFSAIT
+449 FYLVMPEKFSAIT

-472 ACNPELTDLICQA
+472 ACNPELTKLICDT
-485 IGTDWIKDTQQL
+485 IGTDWVKDPE
-497 QLLKP
+497 LLHDLAP

-512 FAKVKQHNKERL
+512 FEKIKHNNKVRL
-524 ARFLKAHQGTDVDP
+524 SNFLKEHQGAIIDP
-538 SYIFDAQSKRLHEY
+538 NFIFDAQSKRLHEY

-559 LHCLVL
+559 LHILVL

-571 DPSFTMQPRTFI
+571 DPNFTMHPRVFI

-598 IRFINALSRLIDKH
+598 IRFINGLSALIAKH
-612 PRARTMLQVV
+612 PRASKMLQVV

-632 QILIPATE
+632 QMLIPATE
-640 VSEQLSTASKEASG
+640 ISEQISTASKEASG

-665 VTIGTM
+665 ITIGTM

-697 LDMYRERSY
+697 LDMYRERNY
-706 NPMSIFET
+706 NPMTIFET
-714 NAELRQALTQMIDG
+714 NQELRLALTQMIDG
-728 TVMPEAPG
+728 TVLPDAPS
-736 ALQDLYHSLLIGDY
+736 ALQDLYHSLLIGDW
-750 GSMGDPY
+750 GNMADPF

-792 MSGVFSTDRTIR
+792 MSGVFSSDRTIR
-804 EYNDTIWHLQPLKQH
+804 EYNDTIWHLDPLK
-819 SGTPQGALPLD
+819 
-830 PGRDAVP
+830 
-837 APCEGTSS
+837 
-845 LSKPILAIFLGFFLV
+845 
-860 NSRACDLRPDIA
+860 
-872 SSLSGL
+872 
-878 FRTRLRKRF
+878 RK
-887 RHPYLM
+887 
-893 QGRTIP
+893 G